1 MLPKEE
7 YISLLAN
14 LFQRGL
20 CLDMIDID
28 GKQDSPDISD
38 EERINFKAADEALSR
53 VDLDELFDNA
63 EILEIPDKYPEFYE
77 YLRELQLERQ
87 EDGHGERT
95 IEDVSADEE
104 AEEGEEEPG
113 PEEPHGLSTKDQVL
127 KNIVGGEHTG
137 NQRDSEKYRKGDE
150 MRARLDEE
158 RREALSRA
166 AEQERYDNEHRMP
179 LESKLED
186 ERGEAIARA
195 EEQQRQREAL
205 RHKELAERP
214 ETTVNITSI
223 HDKSKN
229 ADGVTNVVKG
239 NIPDESTKHN
249 ESKTQYY
256 EPDTFN
262 EEREI
267 HARQESAHESNT
279 SILTSHE
286 GLNPR
291 SASGYEREARTINK
305 PSDLYQQMQTKDND
319 TLSDAQDRSHK
330 YDKRD
335 ERPEPEKKDNNRS
348 ATNEYSSRITND
360 YAEKDS
366 HITEEINRTGPQVFE
381 PKRENV
387 EQISG
392 HEELNTKSAQD
403 VSHVVKGDTYSDFF
417 EQDRPE
423 VRDERNRADVHNESK
438 YQSSRG
444 SREGSVGAGVLD
456 QKKAEGTAQY
466 HSEAGSEAA
475 VDNTRRTES
484 ENKYISDSYEKSGQ
498 RDTGETYKRHQ
509 YDEGYGGTDK
519 ENRLYEAENSH
530 TNRNTERVGPNQGN
544 EYNEGFI
551 YKKDADINKHAES
564 DGSIAG
570 KRREH
575 DTEDYRSTQGFN
587 KPNSSEPYKA
597 SSIPQHEKESVYD
610 GNAISNPD
618 SGNAANGT
626 AQYKREASESKKYIN
641 DSYEQAGQ
649 RESADIQSHKDTGE
663 DTYASFKPKTY
674 DATKNEDQSS
684 SFVARNERRTYD
696 ATANSTD
703 SIARKENG
711 DSHSVLNSGADKRP
725 SAEPASENAKRYV
738 GSSYEMAG
746 QREAESKDRGYENL
760 ERQGLADKHTGSV
773 QPPFS
778 DGIGEVEKK
787 YEKSSTR
794 ENSASEV
801 TSRRQSA
808 VDDLSKSERFQ
819 ADNIV
824 RRPISQMPASHTAS
838 NQYPGLDRDSH
849 QPSEAK
855 TMTHDQRQDV
865 GNHRDEKHGVSAIEE
880 VLRNR
885 AANQE
890 NQDANRPSGGANERK
905 QTYSR
910 DSYESSGQA
919 PVDEKRKE
927 PYGPG
932 ETYSYVGR
940 KDGQADRKVAGNRV
954 LKSDKTD
961 VVYPQKR
968 DSSVASESKKSS
980 RSPSYA
986 SFPGN
991 KEHRFE
997 SSPSPQRL
1005 TEDEIETQSVKK
1017 TIHSPYTPGNLQ
1029 IDGQRKGDRSFSP
1042 NDSNQQK
1049 DTGNYQ
1055 NGKNGANAVE
1065 EVLRSRAANQ
1075 ENQDADRPSG
1085 GANERKQAYS
1095 RDSYESS
1102 GQAPVDEK
1110 RKEPYGPGET
1120 YSYVGRKDG
1129 QADRKV
1135 AENRVLKSDKTD
1147 VVYPQKR
1154 SSSVASESKN
1164 GLQSIKKKDET
1175 KVIEIPVPSGSGQ
1188 THTVRGAVAGAAAV
1202 TAVAAAL
1209 AAREAAKAT
1218 SDAAKTATDKA
1229 EGMVMLKDTSIMSAS
1244 ELAAYASAVN
1254 SAQAATQISGKQ
1266 IADSYVL
1273 AGQADAETIKMN
1285 VEQALANAR
1294 EIAAGTRSGL
1304 NVPGA
1309 ISGPVG
1315 PASSG
1320 ATQNFNITRPSIH
1333 TLGIPGVV
1341 KNSNFT
1347 DVGMFVLKEGN
1358 QVTISRNGKSKRYTV
1373 RSDGTIR
1380 IDGIVLN
1387 VYSVDKDRAFV
1398 GWKNAAVY
1406 GGKIY
1411 TATGTV
1417 LDIST
1422 DGSIGTTKTLAGLEF
1437 HIKRDV
1443 KVNAKQMTMA
1453 MTIAPALNQPITDA
1467 DFVKVGDKF
1476 ISNKVTE
1483 SYSGLLYQKALSKGK
1498 VSQLIFKQKMAMH
1511 SVFRAQL
1518 LAGAA
1523 ANMKSIDL
1531 KLDLNTLV
1539 ANYDKILTSIS
1550 GNSKQFYQ
1558 MNVFLETRYLSD
1570 IERQYLFDA
1579 KAKLK
1584 HLGLTENTD
1593 TLKELLAGGG
1603 LSPEAASAI
1612 TDYLNVYEN
1621 TREKIIRKGVL
1632 GDQSIG
1638 DFKVERAFYAAAL
1651 PYVLQARGL
1660 PSDKKALKKLLKAG
1674 TTSKETKELI
1684 RNVFKLQRRMFLL
1697 NLTETTLTA
1706 YAKGAVKA
1714 VKNGYRKIKSLA
1726 NRYMGDDY
1734 TMRGL
1739 LMMESIIVGS
1749 AMKAYR
1755 TSRKI
1760 KWMRENAGRLLNSS
1774 IRLGKSIGNAAVAG
1788 YRGAKAGIHAV
1799 HMGGRAAR
1807 KGFQYLRKNG
1817 LKKTLKKGVKKL
1829 RMKGTKVVRKG
1840 VLKVAKVAQKAAIK
1854 AIQAAIKLIQTLI
1867 SALVAALGPIII
1879 ALIIVL
1885 AIILCIISYVK
1896 NAGNEVYYDAGDE
1909 DTTEVLQEM
1918 VDVLTL
1924 CHNSFRSEL
1933 SNHFGGTSIT
1943 GSASGTDGSTMNA
1956 PQLQKGDSSK
1966 VQGLYDVTEG
1976 TWWNYE
1982 FTYQYIHGNW
1992 ASGTRQQA
2000 LDNKVTV
2007 EGNGNYAVVDQNG
2020 TKMYM
2025 AAFGSYWGKVGDV
2038 LKVEFNKEFTI
2049 GSQPASN
2056 TMYIIIADEKAWK
2069 DTGYPAEQEGI
2080 YGHHLGSHRDF
2091 AEFIGY
2097 GSKPAGLNGNGLI
2110 PTTATNMGSILDGT
2124 FDSSTIGTGAA
2135 ASSVSV
2141 NADILYRQ
2149 EIDQD
2154 VYRDILNRD
2163 KNIYYTFP
2171 EEQKVPDGITP
2182 TPTPEGYVKAEAK
2195 GEMYGFYNNNQELI
2209 SMAMAMFDFEAS
2221 SSTSTKSTIISK
2233 KDASGFDEAK
2243 TNDTYQKGMTDKEV
2257 DDKWKLI
2264 EYLNEKGLD
2273 LTNYKAGGYDDLRYS
2288 ALIGLFNASHI
2299 ITGTA
2304 VKQYH
2309 AGPDGTIN
2317 PVYNDDG
2324 RIVGQNN
2331 TDGMSYQVPVM
2342 ETKTRQVRNEHGDIQ
2357 IEYYTGYKTDS
2368 DGNIV
2373 YETKY
2378 APCPGH
2384 IKYSGAVI
2392 TLHFDS
2398 LLNLDDWWEKNIYGV
2413 DDFDK
2418 ENPNYESSDAS
2429 ADTYRAKE
2437 NTLKRTIQYIK
2448 KPDYYKSLSGTC
2460 SEGENSTTDSFNPGT
2475 WDGDQAKVAKEVYE
2489 FLTTK
2494 MSRKLTSEQ
2503 AMGVLVNIYREC
2515 SFNYTEEETGGTG
2528 YGLTQ
2533 WSFGRRT
2540 KLVQWCNANGYQYNT
2555 LEGQLKR
2562 LECEFT
2568 EDTSDWSPSGVEGF
2582 YACTT
2587 AREAG
2592 EFFITNYER
2601 PGAQYKAQRLAEMD
2615 SDIATIQ
2622 AMLQS

>member
-87 EDGHGERT
+87 EDGHGERA

-104 AEEGEEEPG
+104 VEEGEEEPG

-158 RREALSRA
+158 RREALARA
-166 AEQERYDNEHRMP
+166 AEQERYDGEHRMP
-179 LESKLED
+179 LESRFED
-186 ERGEAIARA
+186 ERREAIARA

-205 RHKELAERP
+205 RQKSLAKESEKA
-214 ETTVNITSI
+214 VNITNM
-223 HDKSKN
+223 HDKNKS

-239 NIPDESTKHN
+239 GIPDESTKHN
-249 ESKTQYY
+249 E
-256 EPDTFN
+256 N
-262 EEREI
+262 E
-267 HARQESAHESNT
+267 
-279 SILTSHE
+279 
-286 GLNPR
+286 NPR
-291 SASGYEREARTINK
+291 SESGYEREARTVNK
-305 PSDLYQQMQTKDND
+305 PYDLYQQIQTKDND
-319 TLSDAQDRSHK
+319 TLSDAQGRSRK
-330 YDKRD
+330 NDKRD
-335 ERPEPEKKDNNRS
+335 ERPEPEKKDDIRS

-360 YAEKDS
+360 HVEKGS
-366 HITEEINRTGPQVFE
+366 HITEDINRTGSQVFE

-392 HEELNTKSAQD
+392 HEELNAKSAQD
-403 VSHVVKGDTYSDFF
+403 VSHIVKGDTYTDFF
-417 EQDRPE
+417 GQDRPE
-423 VRDERNRADVHNESK
+423 VRDERNRADVHSESK
-438 YQSSRG
+438 HQSSRG
-444 SREGSVGAGVLD
+444 NREGSVDAGVFD
-456 QKKAEGTAQY
+456 RKSVEDTVQY

-475 VDNTRRTES
+475 VDNTRRAES
-484 ENKYISDSYEKSGQ
+484 ENKYVSDSYEGSGQ
-498 RDTGETYKRHQ
+498 RDVGETYKRHQ
-509 YDEGYGGTDK
+509 YDGGYGDADK
-519 ENRLYEAENSH
+519 ENHLYEAENSH
-530 TNRNTERVGPNQGN
+530 TNRNTEMVEPNHSK
-544 EYNEGFI
+544 EYSENFGR
-551 YKKDADINKHAES
+551 KKDADVDKYAES
-564 DGSIAG
+564 DDSIVG
-570 KRREH
+570 KRGEH
-575 DTEDYRSTQGFN
+575 GAGDYRNAQVVN
-587 KPNSSEPYKA
+587 KPNDSELYKA
-597 SSIPQHEKESVYD
+597 NSIPRHEKESVYD
-610 GNAISNPD
+610 VSTSSNP
-618 SGNAANGT
+618 G
-626 AQYKREASESKKYIN
+626 SESSEKGATQYGRETVENKKYIN
-641 DSYEQAGQ
+641 DSYGQAGQ
-649 RESADIQSHKDTGE
+649 REFIDNQSYK
-663 DTYASFKPKTY
+663 DTYASFKPKAYDAAKKENPSSPSVAQNERKIY
-674 DATKNEDQSS
+674 DATSN
-684 SFVARNERRTYD
+684 N
-696 ATANSTD
+696 TD
-703 SIARKENG
+703 GIARKENV
-711 DSHSVLNSGADKRP
+711 DSRSGLSSGTDKCPSVEPVSG
-725 SAEPASENAKRYV
+725 NARKYM

-746 QREAESKDRGYENL
+746 QREAERKDRSYENL
-760 ERQGLADKHTGSV
+760 ERQGLVDKPTGSV

-778 DGIGEVEKK
+778 DGIREVEKK

-794 ENSASEV
+794 EISTSEV
-801 TSRRQSA
+801 ISRRQPT
-808 VDDLSKSERFQ
+808 VDDLTKSERFQ

-824 RRPISQMPASHTAS
+824 RRPISQIPASHTAS

-865 GNHRDEKHGVSAIEE
+865 GNHRDEKPGASVVEE

-890 NQDANRPSGGANERK
+890 NQDANRPSGGINEQK

-927 PYGPG
+927 PYG
-932 ETYSYVGR
+932 
-940 KDGQADRKVAGNRV
+940 Q
-954 LKSDKTD
+954 
-961 VVYPQKR
+961 
-968 DSSVASESKKSS
+968 
-980 RSPSYA
+980 
-986 SFPGN
+986 
-991 KEHRFE
+991 
-997 SSPSPQRL
+997 
-1005 TEDEIETQSVKK
+1005 
-1017 TIHSPYTPGNLQ
+1017 
-1029 IDGQRKGDRSFSP
+1029 
-1042 NDSNQQK
+1042 
-1049 DTGNYQ
+1049 
-1055 NGKNGANAVE
+1055 
-1065 EVLRSRAANQ
+1065 
-1075 ENQDADRPSG
+1075 
-1085 GANERKQAYS
+1085 
-1095 RDSYESS
+1095 
-1102 GQAPVDEK
+1102 
-1110 RKEPYGPGET
+1110 GET

-1147 VVYPQKR
+1147 VVYPQKRGSSVESESKKISRSPSYASFSGNKEHRFESSPSPQRLTGDEIETQSVKEAPHFPYTPGNLQIDGQRKVGRNFSPNDNNQQKDTDNYQNGKSGANAVEEVLRNRAANQENQDANRPSGGINEQKQTYSRDSYESSGQAPVDEKRKEPYGQGETYSYVGRKDGQTDRKVAENRVLRSDKTNVVYPQKR

-1209 AAREAAKAT
+1209 AAREAAKSI

-1244 ELAAYASAVN
+1244 ELAAYASAVS
-1254 SAQAATQISGKQ
+1254 SAQSATQISGKQ
-1266 IADSYVL
+1266 IAYSYAL

-1304 NVPGA
+1304 NVPGV

-1315 PASSG
+1315 PTSSG

-1483 SYSGLLYQKALSKGK
+1483 SYSGLLYQKALNKGK

-1558 MNVFLETRYLSD
+1558 TNVFLETRYLSD

-1799 HMGGRAAR
+1799 HMSGRAAR

-1924 CHNSFRSEL
+1924 CHSSFRSEL
-1933 SNHFGGTSIT
+1933 SNHFGGTSST

-2080 YGHHLGSHRDF
+2080 YGHHLGGHRDF

-2097 GSKPAGLNGNGLI
+2097 GSKPAGLNGSGLI

-2182 TPTPEGYVKAEAK
+2182 TPTPEGYVKADAK
-2195 GEMYGFYNNNQELI
+2195 GEVYGFYNNNQELI
-2209 SMAMAMFDFEAS
+2209 SMVMAMFDFEAS

-2342 ETKTRQVRNEHGDIQ
+2342 ETKTRQVKNEHGDIQ
-2357 IEYYTGYKTDS
+2357 IVYYTGYKTDS

-2384 IKYSGAVI
+2384 TKYSGAVI

-2601 PGAQYKAQRLAEMD
+2601 PDAQCKAQRLAEMD

>member
-104 AEEGEEEPG
+104 VEEGEEEPG

-205 RHKELAERP
+205 RQKELAERP
-214 ETTVNITSI
+214 GTTVNITSI
-223 HDKSKN
+223 HDKSKS
-229 ADGVTNVVKG
+229 ADNVTNVVKG
-239 NIPDESTKHN
+239 NIPDKSTKHN

-267 HARQESAHESNT
+267 HDRQESAHESNT

-366 HITEEINRTGPQVFE
+366 HITEDINRTGPQVFE

-403 VSHVVKGDTYSDFF
+403 VSHVVKEDTYSDFF

-444 SREGSVGAGVLD
+444 SREGSVGAGILD
-456 QKKAEGTAQY
+456 RKKAEDTAQY

-509 YDEGYGGTDK
+509 YDGGYGGTDK
-519 ENRLYEAENSH
+519 KNRLYEAENNH
-530 TNRNTERVGPNQGN
+530 TNRNTERVGSNQDS

-551 YKKDADINKHAES
+551 YKKDAGINKHTES
-564 DGSIAG
+564 DGSIAE

-575 DTEDYRSTQGFN
+575 DTEGYRNTQGFD

-626 AQYKREASESKKYIN
+626 AQYKRETSESKKYIN

-649 RESADIQSHKDTGE
+649 REPADIQSHKDTGE
-663 DTYASFKPKTY
+663 DTYASFKPKVY

-684 SFVARNERRTYD
+684 PFVARNERRTYD
-696 ATANSTD
+696 ATVNSTD

-746 QREAESKDRGYENL
+746 QREAERKDRGYENL
-760 ERQGLADKHTGSV
+760 ERQGLADKPTGSV

-778 DGIGEVEKK
+778 DGIREVEKK

-794 ENSASEV
+794 EISASEV

-824 RRPISQMPASHTAS
+824 RRPTSQMPDSHTAS
-838 NQYPGLDRDSH
+838 NQYPELDGDSH

-855 TMTHDQRQDV
+855 AMVYDRQQDV
-865 GNHRDEKHGVSAIEE
+865 GNHRDEKPGASVVEE

-890 NQDANRPSGGANERK
+890 NQDADRPSGGTNERK

-927 PYGPG
+927 PYG
-932 ETYSYVGR
+932 
-940 KDGQADRKVAGNRV
+940 Q
-954 LKSDKTD
+954 
-961 VVYPQKR
+961 
-968 DSSVASESKKSS
+968 
-980 RSPSYA
+980 
-986 SFPGN
+986 
-991 KEHRFE
+991 
-997 SSPSPQRL
+997 
-1005 TEDEIETQSVKK
+1005 
-1017 TIHSPYTPGNLQ
+1017 
-1029 IDGQRKGDRSFSP
+1029 
-1042 NDSNQQK
+1042 
-1049 DTGNYQ
+1049 
-1055 NGKNGANAVE
+1055 
-1065 EVLRSRAANQ
+1065 
-1075 ENQDADRPSG
+1075 
-1085 GANERKQAYS
+1085 
-1095 RDSYESS
+1095 
-1102 GQAPVDEK
+1102 
-1110 RKEPYGPGET
+1110 GET

-1175 KVIEIPVPSGSGQ
+1175 KVIEIPVPSGLGQ

-1209 AAREAAKAT
+1209 AAREAAKSI

-1254 SAQAATQISGKQ
+1254 SAQAATQISGIQ
-1266 IADSYVL
+1266 IADSYAL

-1320 ATQNFNITRPSIH
+1320 TTQNFNITRQSIH

-1417 LDIST
+1417 LDISM

-1483 SYSGLLYQKALSKGK
+1483 SYSGLLYQKALNKGK

-1550 GNSKQFYQ
+1550 GNSRQFYQ

-1885 AIILCIISYVK
+1885 AIIICIISYVK

-1933 SNHFGGTSIT
+1933 SNHFGGTSST

-2038 LKVEFNKEFTI
+2038 LKVEFNNEFTI

-2182 TPTPEGYVKAEAK
+2182 TPTPEGYVKADAK
-2195 GEMYGFYNNNQELI
+2195 GEVYGFYNNNQELI
-2209 SMAMAMFDFEAS
+2209 SMVMAMFDFEAS

-2384 IKYSGAVI
+2384 TKYSGAVI

-2515 SFNYTEEETGGTG
+2515 SFNYTEEEIGGTG

-2601 PGAQYKAQRLAEMD
+2601 PDAQCKAQRLAEMD

>member
-7 YISLLAN
+7 YVSLLAN

-38 EERINFKAADEALSR
+38 EERISFKAADEALSR

-104 AEEGEEEPG
+104 VEEGEEEPG

-166 AEQERYDNEHRMP
+166 AEQERYDNEHRMT

-205 RHKELAERP
+205 RQKELAERP

-223 HDKSKN
+223 HDKSKS

-249 ESKTQYY
+249 EGKTQYY

-262 EEREI
+262 EERGI
-267 HARQESAHESNT
+267 HDRQESAHESNT

-305 PSDLYQQMQTKDND
+305 SSDLYQQMQAKDND

-330 YDKRD
+330 NDKRD

-366 HITEEINRTGPQVFE
+366 HITEDINRTGPQVFE

-387 EQISG
+387 EQISR

-417 EQDRPE
+417 GQDRPE
-423 VRDERNRADVHNESK
+423 VRDERSRADVHNESK

-456 QKKAEGTAQY
+456 RKKAEDTAQY
-466 HSEAGSEAA
+466 HSEAGSEAV
-475 VDNTRRTES
+475 VDNTRRNES

-509 YDEGYGGTDK
+509 YDGGYGDTDK

-530 TNRNTERVGPNQGN
+530 TNRNTERVGPNQGS

-575 DTEDYRSTQGFN
+575 DAEDYRSTQGFN
-587 KPNSSEPYKA
+587 KPNSSEQYKA

-663 DTYASFKPKTY
+663 DTYASFKPKAY

-684 SFVARNERRTYD
+684 PFVARNERRTYD

-746 QREAESKDRGYENL
+746 QREAERKDRGYENL
-760 ERQGLADKHTGSV
+760 ERQGLADKLTGSV
-773 QPPFS
+773 QPLFS
-778 DGIGEVEKK
+778 DGIREVEKK
-787 YEKSSTR
+787 YENSSTR
-794 ENSASEV
+794 EISASEA

-819 ADNIV
+819 ADTIV
-824 RRPISQMPASHTAS
+824 RRPISQMPDSHTAS
-838 NQYPGLDRDSH
+838 NQYPGLDGDRH

-865 GNHRDEKHGVSAIEE
+865 GNHRDEKPGASAIEE

-890 NQDANRPSGGANERK
+890 NQDENRPSGGTNERK

-927 PYGPG
+927 PYG
-932 ETYSYVGR
+932 
-940 KDGQADRKVAGNRV
+940 Q
-954 LKSDKTD
+954 
-961 VVYPQKR
+961 
-968 DSSVASESKKSS
+968 
-980 RSPSYA
+980 
-986 SFPGN
+986 
-991 KEHRFE
+991 
-997 SSPSPQRL
+997 
-1005 TEDEIETQSVKK
+1005 
-1017 TIHSPYTPGNLQ
+1017 
-1029 IDGQRKGDRSFSP
+1029 
-1042 NDSNQQK
+1042 
-1049 DTGNYQ
+1049 
-1055 NGKNGANAVE
+1055 
-1065 EVLRSRAANQ
+1065 
-1075 ENQDADRPSG
+1075 
-1085 GANERKQAYS
+1085 
-1095 RDSYESS
+1095 
-1102 GQAPVDEK
+1102 
-1110 RKEPYGPGET
+1110 GET

-1154 SSSVASESKN
+1154 GSSVASESKN

-1209 AAREAAKAT
+1209 AAREAAKSI

-1229 EGMVMLKDTSIMSAS
+1229 EGMVMLKDASIMSAS

-1266 IADSYVL
+1266 IADSYAL

-1333 TLGIPGVV
+1333 TLGVPGAV

-1380 IDGIVLN
+1380 IDGIVLD

-1483 SYSGLLYQKALSKGK
+1483 SYSGLLYQKALNKGK

-1933 SNHFGGTSIT
+1933 SNHFGGTSST

-2038 LKVEFNKEFTI
+2038 LKVEFNNEFTI

-2124 FDSSTIGTGAA
+2124 FDSSTIGTGSA

-2182 TPTPEGYVKAEAK
+2182 TPTPEGYVKADAK
-2195 GEMYGFYNNNQELI
+2195 GEVYGFYNNNQELI
-2209 SMAMAMFDFEAS
+2209 SMVMAMFDFEAS

-2384 IKYSGAVI
+2384 TKYSGAVI

-2429 ADTYRAKE
+2429 ASC
-2437 NTLKRTIQYIK
+2437 KRTEEGWPYRSRGYCRYL
-2448 KPDYYKSLSGTC
+2448 PD
-2460 SEGENSTTDSFNPGT
+2460 
-2475 WDGDQAKVAKEVYE
+2475 Q
-2489 FLTTK
+2489 
-2494 MSRKLTSEQ
+2494 
-2503 AMGVLVNIYREC
+2503 
-2515 SFNYTEEETGGTG
+2515 
-2528 YGLTQ
+2528 
-2533 WSFGRRT
+2533 
-2540 KLVQWCNANGYQYNT
+2540 
-2555 LEGQLKR
+2555 
-2562 LECEFT
+2562 
-2568 EDTSDWSPSGVEGF
+2568 
-2582 YACTT
+2582 
-2587 AREAG
+2587 
-2592 EFFITNYER
+2592 
-2601 PGAQYKAQRLAEMD
+2601 
-2615 SDIATIQ
+2615 
-2622 AMLQS
+2622 

>member
-104 AEEGEEEPG
+104 VEEGEEEPG
-113 PEEPHGLSTKDQVL
+113 PEEPHELSTKDQVL

-205 RHKELAERP
+205 RQKELAERP
-214 ETTVNITSI
+214 GTTVNITSI
-223 HDKSKN
+223 HDKSKS
-229 ADGVTNVVKG
+229 ADNVTNVVKG
-239 NIPDESTKHN
+239 NIPDKSTKHN

-267 HARQESAHESNT
+267 HDRQESAHESNT

-305 PSDLYQQMQTKDND
+305 SSDLYQQMQAKDDD

-366 HITEEINRTGPQVFE
+366 HITEDINRTGPQVFE

-403 VSHVVKGDTYSDFF
+403 VSHVVKEDTYSDFF

-444 SREGSVGAGVLD
+444 SREGSVGAGILD
-456 QKKAEGTAQY
+456 RKKAEDTAQY

-509 YDEGYGGTDK
+509 YDGGYGGTDK
-519 ENRLYEAENSH
+519 KNRLYEAENNH
-530 TNRNTERVGPNQGN
+530 TNRNTERVGSNQDS

-551 YKKDADINKHAES
+551 YKKDAGINKHTES
-564 DGSIAG
+564 DGSIVK
-570 KRREH
+570 KRREY
-575 DTEDYRSTQGFN
+575 DTEGYRSTQGFD

-618 SGNAANGT
+618 SGNASNGT

-663 DTYASFKPKTY
+663 DTYASFKPKAY

-684 SFVARNERRTYD
+684 TFVARNERRAYD

-711 DSHSVLNSGADKRP
+711 DSHSVLNFGADKRP

-738 GSSYEMAG
+738 SSSYEMAG
-746 QREAESKDRGYENL
+746 QREAEHKDRGYENL

-794 ENSASEV
+794 EHSASEV

-838 NQYPGLDRDSH
+838 NQYPGLDGDSH

-865 GNHRDEKHGVSAIEE
+865 GNHRDEKPGASAIEE

-890 NQDANRPSGGANERK
+890 NQDADRASGGINERK
-905 QTYSR
+905 QT
-910 DSYESSGQA
+910 
-919 PVDEKRKE
+919 
-927 PYGPG
+927 
-932 ETYSYVGR
+932 
-940 KDGQADRKVAGNRV
+940 
-954 LKSDKTD
+954 
-961 VVYPQKR
+961 
-968 DSSVASESKKSS
+968 
-980 RSPSYA
+980 
-986 SFPGN
+986 
-991 KEHRFE
+991 
-997 SSPSPQRL
+997 
-1005 TEDEIETQSVKK
+1005 
-1017 TIHSPYTPGNLQ
+1017 
-1029 IDGQRKGDRSFSP
+1029 
-1042 NDSNQQK
+1042 
-1049 DTGNYQ
+1049 
-1055 NGKNGANAVE
+1055 
-1065 EVLRSRAANQ
+1065 
-1075 ENQDADRPSG
+1075 
-1085 GANERKQAYS
+1085 YS

-1266 IADSYVL
+1266 IADSYAL
-1273 AGQADAETIKMN
+1273 AGQADAETIKIN

-1320 ATQNFNITRPSIH
+1320 TTQNFNITRPSIH

-1483 SYSGLLYQKALSKGK
+1483 SYSGLLYQKALNKGK

-1518 LAGAA
+1518 LADAA

-1550 GNSKQFYQ
+1550 GNSRQFYQ

-1933 SNHFGGTSIT
+1933 SNHFGGTSST

-2038 LKVEFNKEFTI
+2038 LKVEFNNEFTI

-2124 FDSSTIGTGAA
+2124 FDSSTIGTGSA

-2182 TPTPEGYVKAEAK
+2182 TPTPEGYVKADAK
-2195 GEMYGFYNNNQELI
+2195 GEVYGFYNNNQELI
-2209 SMAMAMFDFEAS
+2209 SMVMAMFDFEAS

-2384 IKYSGAVI
+2384 TKYSGAVI

-2568 EDTSDWSPSGVEGF
+2568 EDTSDWSPSGIEGF

>member
-104 AEEGEEEPG
+104 VEEGEEEPG

-205 RHKELAERP
+205 RQKELAERP
-214 ETTVNITSI
+214 GTTVNITSI
-223 HDKSKN
+223 HDKSKS
-229 ADGVTNVVKG
+229 ADNVTNVVKG
-239 NIPDESTKHN
+239 NIPDKSTKHN

-267 HARQESAHESNT
+267 HDRQESAHESNT

-305 PSDLYQQMQTKDND
+305 SSDLYQQMQAKDDD

-366 HITEEINRTGPQVFE
+366 HITEDINRTGPQVFE

-403 VSHVVKGDTYSDFF
+403 VSHVVKEDTYSDFF

-444 SREGSVGAGVLD
+444 SREGSVGAGILD
-456 QKKAEGTAQY
+456 RKKAEDTAQY

-509 YDEGYGGTDK
+509 YDGGYGGTDK
-519 ENRLYEAENSH
+519 KNRLYEAENNH
-530 TNRNTERVGPNQGN
+530 TNRNTERVGSNQDS

-551 YKKDADINKHAES
+551 YKKDAGINKHTES
-564 DGSIAG
+564 DGSIVE
-570 KRREH
+570 KRREY
-575 DTEDYRSTQGFN
+575 DTEGYRSTQGFD

-618 SGNAANGT
+618 SGNASNGT

-663 DTYASFKPKTY
+663 DTYASFKPKAY

-684 SFVARNERRTYD
+684 TFVARNERRAYD

-711 DSHSVLNSGADKRP
+711 DSHSVLNFGADKRP

-738 GSSYEMAG
+738 SSSYEMAG
-746 QREAESKDRGYENL
+746 QREAEHKDRGYENL
-760 ERQGLADKHTGSV
+760 DRQGLADKHTGSV

-794 ENSASEV
+794 EHSASEV

-838 NQYPGLDRDSH
+838 NQYPGLDGDSH

-865 GNHRDEKHGVSAIEE
+865 GNHRDEKPGASAIEE

-890 NQDANRPSGGANERK
+890 NQDADRASGGINERK
-905 QTYSR
+905 QT
-910 DSYESSGQA
+910 
-919 PVDEKRKE
+919 
-927 PYGPG
+927 
-932 ETYSYVGR
+932 
-940 KDGQADRKVAGNRV
+940 
-954 LKSDKTD
+954 
-961 VVYPQKR
+961 
-968 DSSVASESKKSS
+968 
-980 RSPSYA
+980 
-986 SFPGN
+986 
-991 KEHRFE
+991 
-997 SSPSPQRL
+997 
-1005 TEDEIETQSVKK
+1005 
-1017 TIHSPYTPGNLQ
+1017 
-1029 IDGQRKGDRSFSP
+1029 
-1042 NDSNQQK
+1042 
-1049 DTGNYQ
+1049 
-1055 NGKNGANAVE
+1055 
-1065 EVLRSRAANQ
+1065 
-1075 ENQDADRPSG
+1075 
-1085 GANERKQAYS
+1085 YS

-1266 IADSYVL
+1266 IADSYAL
-1273 AGQADAETIKMN
+1273 AGQADAETIKIN

-1320 ATQNFNITRPSIH
+1320 TTQNFNITRPSIH

-1483 SYSGLLYQKALSKGK
+1483 SYSGLLYQKALNKGK

-1518 LAGAA
+1518 LADAA

-1550 GNSKQFYQ
+1550 GNSRQFYQ

-1933 SNHFGGTSIT
+1933 SNHFGGTSST

-2038 LKVEFNKEFTI
+2038 LKVEFNNEFTI

-2124 FDSSTIGTGAA
+2124 FDSSTIGTGSA

-2182 TPTPEGYVKAEAK
+2182 TPTPEGYVKADAK
-2195 GEMYGFYNNNQELI
+2195 GEVYGFYNNNQELI
-2209 SMAMAMFDFEAS
+2209 SMVMAMFDFEAS

-2384 IKYSGAVI
+2384 TKYSGAVI

-2398 LLNLDDWWEKNIYGV
+2398 LLNLDDWWKKNIYGV

>member
-7 YISLLAN
+7 YVSLLAN

-38 EERINFKAADEALSR
+38 EERISFKAADEALSR

-104 AEEGEEEPG
+104 VEEGEEEPE

-150 MRARLDEE
+150 MRAHLDEE

-186 ERGEAIARA
+186 ERREAIARA

-205 RHKELAERP
+205 RQKELAERP

-223 HDKSKN
+223 HDKSKS

-262 EEREI
+262 EERGI
-267 HARQESAHESNT
+267 HDRQESAHESNT

-330 YDKRD
+330 NDKRD
-335 ERPEPEKKDNNRS
+335 EKPEPEKKDNNRS
-348 ATNEYSSRITND
+348 ATNGYSSRITND

-366 HITEEINRTGPQVFE
+366 HITEDINRTGPQVFE
-381 PKRENV
+381 SKRENV

-403 VSHVVKGDTYSDFF
+403 VSHVVKGDIYSDFF
-417 EQDRPE
+417 GQDRPE

-456 QKKAEGTAQY
+456 RKKAEDTAQY

-475 VDNTRRTES
+475 VDNARRTES

-509 YDEGYGGTDK
+509 YDGGYGGTDK
-519 ENRLYEAENSH
+519 ENRLYEAENNH
-530 TNRNTERVGPNQGN
+530 TNRNTERVGSNQGSK
-544 EYNEGFI
+544 YNEGFI
-551 YKKDADINKHAES
+551 YKKDAGINKHTES
-564 DGSIAG
+564 EGSIAE

-575 DTEDYRSTQGFN
+575 DTEDYRSTQGFD

-618 SGNAANGT
+618 SGNASNGT

-641 DSYEQAGQ
+641 DSYEQTGQ
-649 RESADIQSHKDTGE
+649 RESANIQSHKDTGE

-674 DATKNEDQSS
+674 DATKNEGQSS
-684 SFVARNERRTYD
+684 TFVARNERRAYD

-746 QREAESKDRGYENL
+746 QREAERKDRGYENL
-760 ERQGLADKHTGSV
+760 ERQGLVDKPTGSV

-794 ENSASEV
+794 EISASEV

-808 VDDLSKSERFQ
+808 VDDLPKGERFQ

-824 RRPISQMPASHTAS
+824 RRPTSQMPTSHIAS
-838 NQYPGLDRDSH
+838 NQYPGLDGDSH

-865 GNHRDEKHGVSAIEE
+865 RNHRDEKPGASAIEE
-880 VLRNR
+880 ALRNR

-890 NQDANRPSGGANERK
+890 NQDANRPSGGTNERK

-919 PVDEKRKE
+919 PVDEKREE

-940 KDGQADRKVAGNRV
+940 KDV
-954 LKSDKTD
+954 
-961 VVYPQKR
+961 
-968 DSSVASESKKSS
+968 
-980 RSPSYA
+980 
-986 SFPGN
+986 
-991 KEHRFE
+991 
-997 SSPSPQRL
+997 
-1005 TEDEIETQSVKK
+1005 
-1017 TIHSPYTPGNLQ
+1017 
-1029 IDGQRKGDRSFSP
+1029 
-1042 NDSNQQK
+1042 
-1049 DTGNYQ
+1049 
-1055 NGKNGANAVE
+1055 
-1065 EVLRSRAANQ
+1065 
-1075 ENQDADRPSG
+1075 
-1085 GANERKQAYS
+1085 
-1095 RDSYESS
+1095 
-1102 GQAPVDEK
+1102 
-1110 RKEPYGPGET
+1110 
-1120 YSYVGRKDG
+1120 

-1154 SSSVASESKN
+1154 DSSVASKSKN

-1202 TAVAAAL
+1202 TAVATAL
-1209 AAREAAKAT
+1209 AAREAAKSI

-1254 SAQAATQISGKQ
+1254 SAQAATQISGIQ
-1266 IADSYVL
+1266 IADSYAL
-1273 AGQADAETIKMN
+1273 AGQAEAETIKMN

-1304 NVPGA
+1304 NVPGV

-1483 SYSGLLYQKALSKGK
+1483 SYSGLLYQKALNKGK

-1558 MNVFLETRYLSD
+1558 INVFLETRYLSD

-1632 GDQSIG
+1632 GDQSVG

-1933 SNHFGGTSIT
+1933 SNHFGGTSST

-2038 LKVEFNKEFTI
+2038 LKVEFNNEFTI

-2124 FDSSTIGTGAA
+2124 FDSSTIGTGSA

-2149 EIDQD
+2149 EIDQG

-2182 TPTPEGYVKAEAK
+2182 TPTPEGYVKADAK
-2195 GEMYGFYNNNQELI
+2195 GEVYGFYNNNQELI
-2209 SMAMAMFDFEAS
+2209 SMVMAMFDFEAS

-2384 IKYSGAVI
+2384 TKYSGAVI

-2601 PGAQYKAQRLAEMD
+2601 PDAQCKAQRLAEMD

>member
-104 AEEGEEEPG
+104 VEEGEEEPG

-205 RHKELAERP
+205 RQKELAERP
-214 ETTVNITSI
+214 GTTVNITSI
-223 HDKSKN
+223 HDKSKS
-229 ADGVTNVVKG
+229 ADNVTNVVKG
-239 NIPDESTKHN
+239 NIPDKSTKHN

-267 HARQESAHESNT
+267 HDRQESAHESNT

-305 PSDLYQQMQTKDND
+305 SSDLYQQMQAKDDD

-366 HITEEINRTGPQVFE
+366 HITEDINRTGPQVFE

-403 VSHVVKGDTYSDFF
+403 VSHVVKEDTYSDFF

-444 SREGSVGAGVLD
+444 SREGSVGAGILD
-456 QKKAEGTAQY
+456 RKKAEDTAQY

-509 YDEGYGGTDK
+509 YDGGYGGTDK
-519 ENRLYEAENSH
+519 KNRLYEAENNH
-530 TNRNTERVGPNQGN
+530 TNRNTERVGSNQDS

-551 YKKDADINKHAES
+551 YKKDAGINKHTES
-564 DGSIAG
+564 DGSIVE
-570 KRREH
+570 KRREY
-575 DTEDYRSTQGFN
+575 DTEGYRSTQGFD

-618 SGNAANGT
+618 SGNASNGT

-663 DTYASFKPKTY
+663 DTYASFKPKAY

-684 SFVARNERRTYD
+684 TFVARNERRAYD

-711 DSHSVLNSGADKRP
+711 DSHSVLNFGADKRP

-738 GSSYEMAG
+738 SSSYEMAG
-746 QREAESKDRGYENL
+746 QREAEHKDRGYENL

-794 ENSASEV
+794 EHSASEV

-808 VDDLSKSERFQ
+808 VDDLPKSERFQ

-838 NQYPGLDRDSH
+838 NQYPGLDGDSH

-865 GNHRDEKHGVSAIEE
+865 GNHRDEKPGASAIEE

-890 NQDANRPSGGANERK
+890 NQDADRASGGINERK
-905 QTYSR
+905 QT
-910 DSYESSGQA
+910 
-919 PVDEKRKE
+919 
-927 PYGPG
+927 
-932 ETYSYVGR
+932 
-940 KDGQADRKVAGNRV
+940 
-954 LKSDKTD
+954 
-961 VVYPQKR
+961 
-968 DSSVASESKKSS
+968 
-980 RSPSYA
+980 
-986 SFPGN
+986 
-991 KEHRFE
+991 
-997 SSPSPQRL
+997 
-1005 TEDEIETQSVKK
+1005 
-1017 TIHSPYTPGNLQ
+1017 
-1029 IDGQRKGDRSFSP
+1029 
-1042 NDSNQQK
+1042 
-1049 DTGNYQ
+1049 
-1055 NGKNGANAVE
+1055 
-1065 EVLRSRAANQ
+1065 
-1075 ENQDADRPSG
+1075 
-1085 GANERKQAYS
+1085 YS

-1266 IADSYVL
+1266 IADSYAL
-1273 AGQADAETIKMN
+1273 AGQADAETIKIN

-1320 ATQNFNITRPSIH
+1320 TTQNFNITRPSIH

-1483 SYSGLLYQKALSKGK
+1483 SYSGLLYQKALNKGK

-1518 LAGAA
+1518 LADAA

-1550 GNSKQFYQ
+1550 GNSRQFYQ

-1933 SNHFGGTSIT
+1933 SNHFGGTSST

-2038 LKVEFNKEFTI
+2038 LKVEFNNEFTI

-2124 FDSSTIGTGAA
+2124 FDSSTIGTGSA

-2182 TPTPEGYVKAEAK
+2182 TPTPEGYVKADAK
-2195 GEMYGFYNNNQELI
+2195 GEVYGFYNNNQELI
-2209 SMAMAMFDFEAS
+2209 SMVMAMFDFEAS

-2384 IKYSGAVI
+2384 TKYSGAVI

-2398 LLNLDDWWEKNIYGV
+2398 LLNLDDWWKKNIYGV

>member
-104 AEEGEEEPG
+104 VEEGEEEPG

-205 RHKELAERP
+205 RQKELAERP
-214 ETTVNITSI
+214 GTTVNITSI
-223 HDKSKN
+223 HDKSKS
-229 ADGVTNVVKG
+229 ADNVTNVVKG
-239 NIPDESTKHN
+239 NIPDKSTKHN

-267 HARQESAHESNT
+267 HDRQESAHESNT

-305 PSDLYQQMQTKDND
+305 SSDLYQQMQAKDDD

-366 HITEEINRTGPQVFE
+366 HITEDINRTGPQVFE

-403 VSHVVKGDTYSDFF
+403 VSHVVKEDTYSDFF

-444 SREGSVGAGVLD
+444 SREGSVGAGILD
-456 QKKAEGTAQY
+456 RKKAEDTAQY

-509 YDEGYGGTDK
+509 YDGGYGGTDK
-519 ENRLYEAENSH
+519 KNRLYEAENNH
-530 TNRNTERVGPNQGN
+530 TNRNTERVGSNQDS

-551 YKKDADINKHAES
+551 YKKDAGINKHTES
-564 DGSIAG
+564 DGSIVE
-570 KRREH
+570 KRREY
-575 DTEDYRSTQGFN
+575 DTEGYRSTQGFD

-618 SGNAANGT
+618 SGNASNGT

-663 DTYASFKPKTY
+663 DTYASFKPKAY

-684 SFVARNERRTYD
+684 TFVARNERRAYD

-711 DSHSVLNSGADKRP
+711 DSHSVLNFGADKRP
-725 SAEPASENAKRYV
+725 SAEPAAENAKRYV
-738 GSSYEMAG
+738 SSSYEMAG
-746 QREAESKDRGYENL
+746 QREAEHKDRGYENL

-794 ENSASEV
+794 EHSASEV

-838 NQYPGLDRDSH
+838 NQYPGLDGDSH

-865 GNHRDEKHGVSAIEE
+865 GNHRDEKPGASAIEE

-890 NQDANRPSGGANERK
+890 NQDADRASGGINERK
-905 QTYSR
+905 QT
-910 DSYESSGQA
+910 
-919 PVDEKRKE
+919 
-927 PYGPG
+927 
-932 ETYSYVGR
+932 
-940 KDGQADRKVAGNRV
+940 
-954 LKSDKTD
+954 
-961 VVYPQKR
+961 
-968 DSSVASESKKSS
+968 
-980 RSPSYA
+980 
-986 SFPGN
+986 
-991 KEHRFE
+991 
-997 SSPSPQRL
+997 
-1005 TEDEIETQSVKK
+1005 
-1017 TIHSPYTPGNLQ
+1017 
-1029 IDGQRKGDRSFSP
+1029 
-1042 NDSNQQK
+1042 
-1049 DTGNYQ
+1049 
-1055 NGKNGANAVE
+1055 
-1065 EVLRSRAANQ
+1065 
-1075 ENQDADRPSG
+1075 
-1085 GANERKQAYS
+1085 YS

-1266 IADSYVL
+1266 IADSYAL
-1273 AGQADAETIKMN
+1273 AGQADAETIKIN

-1320 ATQNFNITRPSIH
+1320 TTQNFNITRPSIH

-1483 SYSGLLYQKALSKGK
+1483 SYSGLLYQKALNKGK

-1518 LAGAA
+1518 LADAA

-1550 GNSKQFYQ
+1550 GNSRQFYQ

-1933 SNHFGGTSIT
+1933 SNHFGGTSST

-2038 LKVEFNKEFTI
+2038 LKVEFNNEFTI

-2124 FDSSTIGTGAA
+2124 FDSSTIGTGSA

-2182 TPTPEGYVKAEAK
+2182 TPTPEGYVKADAK
-2195 GEMYGFYNNNQELI
+2195 GEVYGFYNNNQELI
-2209 SMAMAMFDFEAS
+2209 SMVMAMFDFEAS

-2384 IKYSGAVI
+2384 TKYSGAVI

-2515 SFNYTEEETGGTG
+2515 SFNYTEEEIGGTG

-2601 PGAQYKAQRLAEMD
+2601 PDAQCKAQRLAEMD

>member
-7 YISLLAN
+7 YVSLLAN

-38 EERINFKAADEALSR
+38 EERISFKAADEALSR

-104 AEEGEEEPG
+104 VEEGEEEPE

-150 MRARLDEE
+150 MRAHLDEE

-205 RHKELAERP
+205 RQKELAERP

-223 HDKSKN
+223 HDKSKS

-262 EEREI
+262 EERGI
-267 HARQESAHESNT
+267 HDRQESAHESNT

-305 PSDLYQQMQTKDND
+305 SSDLYQQMQAKDND

-330 YDKRD
+330 NDKRD

-366 HITEEINRTGPQVFE
+366 HITEDINRTGPQVFE

-444 SREGSVGAGVLD
+444 SREGSVGAGVID
-456 QKKAEGTAQY
+456 RKKAEDTAQY

-509 YDEGYGGTDK
+509 YDGGYGGTDK
-519 ENRLYEAENSH
+519 ENRLYEAENNH
-530 TNRNTERVGPNQGN
+530 TNRNTERVGSNQDS

-551 YKKDADINKHAES
+551 YKKDAGINKHTES
-564 DGSIAG
+564 EGSIAE

-575 DTEDYRSTQGFN
+575 DTEDYRSTQGFD

-610 GNAISNPD
+610 GNAISNPE
-618 SGNAANGT
+618 SGNASNGT

-663 DTYASFKPKTY
+663 DTYASFKPKAY

-684 SFVARNERRTYD
+684 TFVARNERRAYD

-711 DSHSVLNSGADKRP
+711 DSHSVLNFGADKRP

-746 QREAESKDRGYENL
+746 QREAEHKDRGYENL

-794 ENSASEV
+794 EHSASEV

-824 RRPISQMPASHTAS
+824 RRPISQMPDSHTAS
-838 NQYPGLDRDSH
+838 NQYPGLDGDSH

-865 GNHRDEKHGVSAIEE
+865 GNHRDEKPGASAIEE

-890 NQDANRPSGGANERK
+890 NQDADRPSGGTNERK

-932 ETYSYVGR
+932 ETYSYV
-940 KDGQADRKVAGNRV
+940 D
-954 LKSDKTD
+954 
-961 VVYPQKR
+961 
-968 DSSVASESKKSS
+968 
-980 RSPSYA
+980 
-986 SFPGN
+986 
-991 KEHRFE
+991 
-997 SSPSPQRL
+997 
-1005 TEDEIETQSVKK
+1005 
-1017 TIHSPYTPGNLQ
+1017 
-1029 IDGQRKGDRSFSP
+1029 
-1042 NDSNQQK
+1042 
-1049 DTGNYQ
+1049 
-1055 NGKNGANAVE
+1055 
-1065 EVLRSRAANQ
+1065 
-1075 ENQDADRPSG
+1075 
-1085 GANERKQAYS
+1085 
-1095 RDSYESS
+1095 
-1102 GQAPVDEK
+1102 
-1110 RKEPYGPGET
+1110 
-1120 YSYVGRKDG
+1120 RKDG

-1154 SSSVASESKN
+1154 DSSVASESKN

-1175 KVIEIPVPSGSGQ
+1175 KVIEITVPSGSGQ
-1188 THTVRGAVAGAAAV
+1188 THTVRGTVSGAAAV

-1209 AAREAAKAT
+1209 AAREAAKSI

-1266 IADSYVL
+1266 IADSYAL
-1273 AGQADAETIKMN
+1273 AGQADAETIKIN

-1304 NVPGA
+1304 NVPGVT
-1309 ISGPVG
+1309 SVPVG
-1315 PASSG
+1315 PTSSG
-1320 ATQNFNITRPSIH
+1320 TTQNFNITRPSIH

-1483 SYSGLLYQKALSKGK
+1483 SYSGLLYQKALNKGK

-1933 SNHFGGTSIT
+1933 SNHFGGTSST

-2038 LKVEFNKEFTI
+2038 LKVEFNNEFTI

-2182 TPTPEGYVKAEAK
+2182 TPTPEGYVKADAK
-2195 GEMYGFYNNNQELI
+2195 GEVYGFYNNNQELI
-2209 SMAMAMFDFEAS
+2209 SMVMAMFDFEAS

-2384 IKYSGAVI
+2384 TKYSGAVI

-2568 EDTSDWSPSGVEGF
+2568 EDTSDWSPSGIEGF

>member
-38 EERINFKAADEALSR
+38 EERISFKAADEALSR

-104 AEEGEEEPG
+104 VEEGEEEPG
-113 PEEPHGLSTKDQVL
+113 PEEPQGLSTKDRVL
-127 KNIVGGEHTG
+127 KNIVDGEHTG

-166 AEQERYDNEHRMP
+166 AEQERYDNEHRMS

-205 RHKELAERP
+205 RQKELAERP

-223 HDKSKN
+223 HDKSKS

-267 HARQESAHESNT
+267 HDRQESAHESNT

-366 HITEEINRTGPQVFE
+366 HITEDINRTGPQVFE

-423 VRDERNRADVHNESK
+423 VRDERNRADVHNESRC
-438 YQSSRG
+438 QSSRG
-444 SREGSVGAGVLD
+444 IREGSVGAGILD
-456 QKKAEGTAQY
+456 RKKAEDTAQY

-530 TNRNTERVGPNQGN
+530 TNRNTERVGPNQGS

-551 YKKDADINKHAES
+551 YKKDAGINKHTES
-564 DGSIAG
+564 EGSIVE

-575 DTEDYRSTQGFN
+575 DTEDYRSTQGFD

-618 SGNAANGT
+618 SGNASNGT

-649 RESADIQSHKDTGE
+649 RESADIQSHKGTGE

-674 DATKNEDQSS
+674 DSVNLRSPSPDVDGVSSSTYTSGDLQTDGQPKVNRGFPSIDDATKNEDQSS

-746 QREAESKDRGYENL
+746 QKEAERKDRGYENL
-760 ERQGLADKHTGSV
+760 ERQGLVDKPTGSV

-794 ENSASEV
+794 EISASEV

-824 RRPISQMPASHTAS
+824 RRPISQMPDSHTAS
-838 NQYPGLDRDSH
+838 NQYPGLDGDSH

-855 TMTHDQRQDV
+855 AMVYDRQQDV
-865 GNHRDEKHGVSAIEE
+865 GNHRDEKPGASVVEE

-890 NQDANRPSGGANERK
+890 NQDADRPSGGITERK

-927 PYGPG
+927 PYG
-932 ETYSYVGR
+932 
-940 KDGQADRKVAGNRV
+940 Q
-954 LKSDKTD
+954 
-961 VVYPQKR
+961 
-968 DSSVASESKKSS
+968 
-980 RSPSYA
+980 
-986 SFPGN
+986 
-991 KEHRFE
+991 
-997 SSPSPQRL
+997 
-1005 TEDEIETQSVKK
+1005 
-1017 TIHSPYTPGNLQ
+1017 
-1029 IDGQRKGDRSFSP
+1029 
-1042 NDSNQQK
+1042 
-1049 DTGNYQ
+1049 
-1055 NGKNGANAVE
+1055 
-1065 EVLRSRAANQ
+1065 
-1075 ENQDADRPSG
+1075 
-1085 GANERKQAYS
+1085 
-1095 RDSYESS
+1095 
-1102 GQAPVDEK
+1102 
-1110 RKEPYGPGET
+1110 GET

-1266 IADSYVL
+1266 IADSYAL

-1443 KVNAKQMTMA
+1443 KVNARQMTMA

-1483 SYSGLLYQKALSKGK
+1483 SYSGLLYQKALNKGK

-1632 GDQSIG
+1632 GDQSVG

-1933 SNHFGGTSIT
+1933 SNHFGGTSST

-2038 LKVEFNKEFTI
+2038 LKVEFNNEFTI

-2182 TPTPEGYVKAEAK
+2182 TPTPEGYVKADAK
-2195 GEMYGFYNNNQELI
+2195 GEVYGFYNNNQELI
-2209 SMAMAMFDFEAS
+2209 SMVMAMFDFEAS

-2384 IKYSGAVI
+2384 TKYSGAVI

>member
-53 VDLDELFDNA
+53 VDLDKLFDNA

-104 AEEGEEEPG
+104 VEEGEEEPG
-113 PEEPHGLSTKDQVL
+113 PEEPHELSTKDQVL

-205 RHKELAERP
+205 RQKELAERP

-223 HDKSKN
+223 HDKSKS

-262 EEREI
+262 EERGI
-267 HARQESAHESNT
+267 HDRQESAHESNT

-305 PSDLYQQMQTKDND
+305 SSDLYRQMQAKDND

-330 YDKRD
+330 NDKRD

-366 HITEEINRTGPQVFE
+366 HITEDINRTGPQVFE

-417 EQDRPE
+417 GQDRPE
-423 VRDERNRADVHNESK
+423 VRDERNRADVHNESR

-444 SREGSVGAGVLD
+444 SREDSVGAGVLD
-456 QKKAEGTAQY
+456 RKKAEDTSQY

-509 YDEGYGGTDK
+509 YDGGYGGTDK
-519 ENRLYEAENSH
+519 ENRLYEAENNH
-530 TNRNTERVGPNQGN
+530 TNRNTERVGPNQGS

-551 YKKDADINKHAES
+551 YKKDAGINKHAES
-564 DGSIAG
+564 DGSIVE

-575 DTEDYRSTQGFN
+575 DTEGYRSTQGFD

-618 SGNAANGT
+618 SGNASNGT

-663 DTYASFKPKTY
+663 DTYASFKPKAY

-684 SFVARNERRTYD
+684 TFVARNERRAYD

-711 DSHSVLNSGADKRP
+711 DSHSVLNFGADKRP

-738 GSSYEMAG
+738 SSSYEMAG
-746 QREAESKDRGYENL
+746 QREAEHKDRGYENL

-794 ENSASEV
+794 EHSASEV

-838 NQYPGLDRDSH
+838 NQYPGLDGDSH

-865 GNHRDEKHGVSAIEE
+865 GNHRDEKPGASAIEE

-890 NQDANRPSGGANERK
+890 NQDADRASGGINERK

-919 PVDEKRKE
+919 
-927 PYGPG
+927 
-932 ETYSYVGR
+932 S
-940 KDGQADRKVAGNRV
+940 
-954 LKSDKTD
+954 
-961 VVYPQKR
+961 
-968 DSSVASESKKSS
+968 
-980 RSPSYA
+980 
-986 SFPGN
+986 
-991 KEHRFE
+991 
-997 SSPSPQRL
+997 
-1005 TEDEIETQSVKK
+1005 
-1017 TIHSPYTPGNLQ
+1017 
-1029 IDGQRKGDRSFSP
+1029 
-1042 NDSNQQK
+1042 
-1049 DTGNYQ
+1049 
-1055 NGKNGANAVE
+1055 
-1065 EVLRSRAANQ
+1065 
-1075 ENQDADRPSG
+1075 
-1085 GANERKQAYS
+1085 
-1095 RDSYESS
+1095 
-1102 GQAPVDEK
+1102 VDEK

-1266 IADSYVL
+1266 IADSYAL
-1273 AGQADAETIKMN
+1273 AGQADAETIKIN

-1320 ATQNFNITRPSIH
+1320 TTQNFNITRPSIH

-1483 SYSGLLYQKALSKGK
+1483 SYSGLLYQKALNKGK

-1518 LAGAA
+1518 LADAA

-1550 GNSKQFYQ
+1550 GNSRQFYQ

-1933 SNHFGGTSIT
+1933 SNHFGGTSST

-2038 LKVEFNKEFTI
+2038 LKVEFNNEFTI

-2124 FDSSTIGTGAA
+2124 FDSSTIGTGSA

-2182 TPTPEGYVKAEAK
+2182 TPTPEGYVKADAK
-2195 GEMYGFYNNNQELI
+2195 GEVYGFYNNNQELI
-2209 SMAMAMFDFEAS
+2209 SMVMAMFDFEAS

-2384 IKYSGAVI
+2384 TKYSGAVI

>member
-104 AEEGEEEPG
+104 VEEGEEEPG

-205 RHKELAERP
+205 RQKELAERP
-214 ETTVNITSI
+214 GTTVNITSI
-223 HDKSKN
+223 HDKSKS
-229 ADGVTNVVKG
+229 ADNVTNVVKG
-239 NIPDESTKHN
+239 NIPDKSTKHN

-267 HARQESAHESNT
+267 HDRQESAHESNT

-305 PSDLYQQMQTKDND
+305 SSDLYQQMQAKDDD

-366 HITEEINRTGPQVFE
+366 HITEDINRTGPQVFE

-403 VSHVVKGDTYSDFF
+403 VSHVVKEDTYSDFF

-444 SREGSVGAGVLD
+444 SREGSVGAGILD
-456 QKKAEGTAQY
+456 RKKAEDTAQY

-509 YDEGYGGTDK
+509 YDGGYGGTDK
-519 ENRLYEAENSH
+519 KNRLYEAENNH
-530 TNRNTERVGPNQGN
+530 TNRNTERVGSNQDS

-551 YKKDADINKHAES
+551 YKKDAGINKHTES
-564 DGSIAG
+564 DGSIVE
-570 KRREH
+570 KRREY
-575 DTEDYRSTQGFN
+575 DTEGYRSTQGFD

-618 SGNAANGT
+618 SGNASNGT

-663 DTYASFKPKTY
+663 DTYASFKPKAY

-684 SFVARNERRTYD
+684 TFVARNERRAYD

-711 DSHSVLNSGADKRP
+711 DSHSVLNFGADKRP

-738 GSSYEMAG
+738 NSSYEMAG
-746 QREAESKDRGYENL
+746 QREAEHKDRGYENL

-794 ENSASEV
+794 EHSASEV

-838 NQYPGLDRDSH
+838 NQYPGLDGDSH

-865 GNHRDEKHGVSAIEE
+865 GNHRDEKPGASAIEE

-890 NQDANRPSGGANERK
+890 NQDADRASGGINERK
-905 QTYSR
+905 QT
-910 DSYESSGQA
+910 
-919 PVDEKRKE
+919 
-927 PYGPG
+927 
-932 ETYSYVGR
+932 
-940 KDGQADRKVAGNRV
+940 
-954 LKSDKTD
+954 
-961 VVYPQKR
+961 
-968 DSSVASESKKSS
+968 
-980 RSPSYA
+980 
-986 SFPGN
+986 
-991 KEHRFE
+991 
-997 SSPSPQRL
+997 
-1005 TEDEIETQSVKK
+1005 
-1017 TIHSPYTPGNLQ
+1017 
-1029 IDGQRKGDRSFSP
+1029 
-1042 NDSNQQK
+1042 
-1049 DTGNYQ
+1049 
-1055 NGKNGANAVE
+1055 
-1065 EVLRSRAANQ
+1065 
-1075 ENQDADRPSG
+1075 
-1085 GANERKQAYS
+1085 YS

-1266 IADSYVL
+1266 IADSYAL
-1273 AGQADAETIKMN
+1273 AGQADAETIKIN

-1320 ATQNFNITRPSIH
+1320 TTQNFNITRPSIH

-1483 SYSGLLYQKALSKGK
+1483 SYSGLLYQKALNKGK

-1518 LAGAA
+1518 LADAA

-1550 GNSKQFYQ
+1550 GNSRQFYQ

-1933 SNHFGGTSIT
+1933 SNHFGGTSST

-2038 LKVEFNKEFTI
+2038 LKVEFNNEFTI

-2124 FDSSTIGTGAA
+2124 FDSSTIGTGSA

-2182 TPTPEGYVKAEAK
+2182 TPTPEGYVKADAK
-2195 GEMYGFYNNNQELI
+2195 GEVYGFYNNNQELI
-2209 SMAMAMFDFEAS
+2209 SMVMAMFDFEAS

-2384 IKYSGAVI
+2384 TKYSGAVI

-2398 LLNLDDWWEKNIYGV
+2398 LLNLDDWWKKNIYGV

>member
-104 AEEGEEEPG
+104 VEEGEEEPG

-166 AEQERYDNEHRMP
+166 AEQERYDNEHRMS

-205 RHKELAERP
+205 RQKELAERP

-223 HDKSKN
+223 HDKSKS

-262 EEREI
+262 EERGI
-267 HARQESAHESNT
+267 HDRQESAHESNT

-291 SASGYEREARTINK
+291 SASGYEREARK
-305 PSDLYQQMQTKDND
+305 SSDLYQQMQTKDND

-330 YDKRD
+330 NDKRD
-335 ERPEPEKKDNNRS
+335 ERPEPAKKDNNRS

-366 HITEEINRTGPQVFE
+366 HITEDINRTGPQVFE
-381 PKRENV
+381 PKLENV

-417 EQDRPE
+417 GQNRPE
-423 VRDERNRADVHNESK
+423 VRDERNRADVHNESR

-444 SREGSVGAGVLD
+444 SRENSVGAGVLD
-456 QKKAEGTAQY
+456 RKKAEDTSQY

-475 VDNTRRTES
+475 VDNTRRIES

-498 RDTGETYKRHQ
+498 RDTGETYKRNQ
-509 YDEGYGGTDK
+509 YDGGYGGTDK
-519 ENRLYEAENSH
+519 ENRLYEAENNH
-530 TNRNTERVGPNQGN
+530 TNRNTERVGPNQGS

-551 YKKDADINKHAES
+551 YKKDAGINKHAES
-564 DGSIAG
+564 DGSIVE
-570 KRREH
+570 KRREY
-575 DTEDYRSTQGFN
+575 DTEGYRSTQGFD

-618 SGNAANGT
+618 SGNASNRT

-663 DTYASFKPKTY
+663 DTYASFKPKAY
-674 DATKNEDQSS
+674 DVTKNEDQSS
-684 SFVARNERRTYD
+684 TFVARNERRAYD

-711 DSHSVLNSGADKRP
+711 DSHSVLNFGADKRP

-746 QREAESKDRGYENL
+746 QREAERKDRGYENL
-760 ERQGLADKHTGSV
+760 ERQGLADKHTGSI

-778 DGIGEVEKK
+778 DGIREVEKK

-794 ENSASEV
+794 EISASEV

-824 RRPISQMPASHTAS
+824 RRPTSQMPASHTAS
-838 NQYPGLDRDSH
+838 NQYPGLDGDSH

-865 GNHRDEKHGVSAIEE
+865 GNHRDEKPGASAIEE

-890 NQDANRPSGGANERK
+890 NQDANRQSGGTNERK
-905 QTYSR
+905 QT
-910 DSYESSGQA
+910 
-919 PVDEKRKE
+919 
-927 PYGPG
+927 
-932 ETYSYVGR
+932 
-940 KDGQADRKVAGNRV
+940 
-954 LKSDKTD
+954 
-961 VVYPQKR
+961 
-968 DSSVASESKKSS
+968 
-980 RSPSYA
+980 
-986 SFPGN
+986 
-991 KEHRFE
+991 
-997 SSPSPQRL
+997 
-1005 TEDEIETQSVKK
+1005 
-1017 TIHSPYTPGNLQ
+1017 
-1029 IDGQRKGDRSFSP
+1029 
-1042 NDSNQQK
+1042 
-1049 DTGNYQ
+1049 
-1055 NGKNGANAVE
+1055 
-1065 EVLRSRAANQ
+1065 
-1075 ENQDADRPSG
+1075 
-1085 GANERKQAYS
+1085 YS

-1154 SSSVASESKN
+1154 DSSVSSESKN

-1175 KVIEIPVPSGSGQ
+1175 KVIEITVPSGSGQ
-1188 THTVRGAVAGAAAV
+1188 THTVRGTVSGAAAV
-1202 TAVAAAL
+1202 TAVATAL
-1209 AAREAAKAT
+1209 AAREAAKSI

-1254 SAQAATQISGKQ
+1254 STQAATQISGIQ
-1266 IADSYVL
+1266 IADSYAL

-1304 NVPGA
+1304 NVPGVT
-1309 ISGPVG
+1309 SGPVG
-1315 PASSG
+1315 PTSSG

-1483 SYSGLLYQKALSKGK
+1483 SYSGLLYQKALNKGK

-1933 SNHFGGTSIT
+1933 SNHFGGTSST

-2038 LKVEFNKEFTI
+2038 LKVEFNNEFTI

-2124 FDSSTIGTGAA
+2124 FDSSTIGTGSA

-2182 TPTPEGYVKAEAK
+2182 TPTPEGYVKADAK
-2195 GEMYGFYNNNQELI
+2195 GEVYGFYNNNQELI
-2209 SMAMAMFDFEAS
+2209 SMVMAMFDFEAS

-2384 IKYSGAVI
+2384 TKYSGAVI

-2515 SFNYTEEETGGTG
+2515 SFNYTEEEIGGTG

-2601 PGAQYKAQRLAEMD
+2601 PDAQCKAQRLAEMD

>member
-38 EERINFKAADEALSR
+38 EERISFKAADEALSR

-104 AEEGEEEPG
+104 VEEGEEEPE

-150 MRARLDEE
+150 MRAHLDEE

-179 LESKLED
+179 LESKLGD

-205 RHKELAERP
+205 RQKELAERP

-223 HDKSKN
+223 HDKSKS

-262 EEREI
+262 EERGI
-267 HARQESAHESNT
+267 HDRQESAHESNT

-305 PSDLYQQMQTKDND
+305 SSDLYQQMQAKDND

-330 YDKRD
+330 NDKRD

-366 HITEEINRTGPQVFE
+366 HITEDINRTGPQVFE

-444 SREGSVGAGVLD
+444 SREGSVGAGVID
-456 QKKAEGTAQY
+456 RKKAEDTAQY

-498 RDTGETYKRHQ
+498 KDTGETYKRHQ
-509 YDEGYGGTDK
+509 YNGGYGGTDK
-519 ENRLYEAENSH
+519 ENRLYEAENNH
-530 TNRNTERVGPNQGN
+530 TNRNTERVGSNQDS

-551 YKKDADINKHAES
+551 YKKDAGINKHTES
-564 DGSIAG
+564 EGSIAE

-575 DTEDYRSTQGFN
+575 DTEDYRSTQGFD

-618 SGNAANGT
+618 SGNASNGT

-663 DTYASFKPKTY
+663 DTYASFKPKAY

-684 SFVARNERRTYD
+684 TFVARNERRAYD

-773 QPPFS
+773 QPLFS

-905 QTYSR
+905 QT
-910 DSYESSGQA
+910 
-919 PVDEKRKE
+919 
-927 PYGPG
+927 
-932 ETYSYVGR
+932 
-940 KDGQADRKVAGNRV
+940 
-954 LKSDKTD
+954 
-961 VVYPQKR
+961 
-968 DSSVASESKKSS
+968 
-980 RSPSYA
+980 
-986 SFPGN
+986 
-991 KEHRFE
+991 
-997 SSPSPQRL
+997 
-1005 TEDEIETQSVKK
+1005 
-1017 TIHSPYTPGNLQ
+1017 
-1029 IDGQRKGDRSFSP
+1029 
-1042 NDSNQQK
+1042 
-1049 DTGNYQ
+1049 
-1055 NGKNGANAVE
+1055 
-1065 EVLRSRAANQ
+1065 
-1075 ENQDADRPSG
+1075 
-1085 GANERKQAYS
+1085 YS

-1266 IADSYVL
+1266 IADSYAL

-1933 SNHFGGTSIT
+1933 SNHFGGTSST

-2038 LKVEFNKEFTI
+2038 LKVEFNNEFTI

-2124 FDSSTIGTGAA
+2124 FDSSTIGTGSA

-2182 TPTPEGYVKAEAK
+2182 TPTPEGYVKADAK
-2195 GEMYGFYNNNQELI
+2195 GEVYGFYNNNQELI
-2209 SMAMAMFDFEAS
+2209 SMVMAMFDFEAS

-2243 TNDTYQKGMTDKEV
+2243 TNDTYQKGMTDKGV

-2384 IKYSGAVI
+2384 TKYSGAVI

-2601 PGAQYKAQRLAEMD
+2601 PDAQCKAQRLAEMD

>member
-53 VDLDELFDNA
+53 VDLDKLFDNA

-104 AEEGEEEPG
+104 VEEGEEEPG
-113 PEEPHGLSTKDQVL
+113 PEEPHELSTKDQVL

-205 RHKELAERP
+205 RQKELAERP

-223 HDKSKN
+223 HDKSKS

-262 EEREI
+262 EERGI
-267 HARQESAHESNT
+267 HDRQESAHESNT

-305 PSDLYQQMQTKDND
+305 SSDLYRQMQAKDND

-330 YDKRD
+330 NDKRD

-366 HITEEINRTGPQVFE
+366 HITEDINRTGPQVFE

-417 EQDRPE
+417 GQDRPE
-423 VRDERNRADVHNESK
+423 VRDERNRADVHNESR

-444 SREGSVGAGVLD
+444 SREDSVGAGVLD
-456 QKKAEGTAQY
+456 RKKAEDTSQY

-509 YDEGYGGTDK
+509 YDGGYGGTDK
-519 ENRLYEAENSH
+519 ENRLYEAENNH
-530 TNRNTERVGPNQGN
+530 TNRNTERVGPNQGS

-551 YKKDADINKHAES
+551 YKKDAGINKHAES
-564 DGSIAG
+564 DGSIVE

-575 DTEDYRSTQGFN
+575 DTEGYRSTQGFD

-618 SGNAANGT
+618 SGNASNGT

-663 DTYASFKPKTY
+663 DTYASFKPKAY

-684 SFVARNERRTYD
+684 TFVARNERRAYD

-711 DSHSVLNSGADKRP
+711 DSHSVLNFGADKRP

-738 GSSYEMAG
+738 SSSYEMAG
-746 QREAESKDRGYENL
+746 QREAEHKDRGYENL

-794 ENSASEV
+794 EHSASEV

-838 NQYPGLDRDSH
+838 NQYPGLDGDSH

-865 GNHRDEKHGVSAIEE
+865 GNHRDEKPGASAIEE

-890 NQDANRPSGGANERK
+890 NQDADRASGGINERK
-905 QTYSR
+905 QT
-910 DSYESSGQA
+910 
-919 PVDEKRKE
+919 
-927 PYGPG
+927 
-932 ETYSYVGR
+932 
-940 KDGQADRKVAGNRV
+940 
-954 LKSDKTD
+954 
-961 VVYPQKR
+961 
-968 DSSVASESKKSS
+968 
-980 RSPSYA
+980 
-986 SFPGN
+986 
-991 KEHRFE
+991 
-997 SSPSPQRL
+997 
-1005 TEDEIETQSVKK
+1005 
-1017 TIHSPYTPGNLQ
+1017 
-1029 IDGQRKGDRSFSP
+1029 
-1042 NDSNQQK
+1042 
-1049 DTGNYQ
+1049 
-1055 NGKNGANAVE
+1055 
-1065 EVLRSRAANQ
+1065 
-1075 ENQDADRPSG
+1075 
-1085 GANERKQAYS
+1085 YS

-1266 IADSYVL
+1266 IADSYAL
-1273 AGQADAETIKMN
+1273 AGQADAETIKIN

-1320 ATQNFNITRPSIH
+1320 TTQNFNITRPSIH

-1483 SYSGLLYQKALSKGK
+1483 SYSGLLYQKALNKGK

-1518 LAGAA
+1518 LADAA

-1550 GNSKQFYQ
+1550 GNSRQFYQ

-1933 SNHFGGTSIT
+1933 SNHFGGTSST

-2038 LKVEFNKEFTI
+2038 LKVEFNNEFTI

-2124 FDSSTIGTGAA
+2124 FDSSTIGTGSA

-2182 TPTPEGYVKAEAK
+2182 TPTPEGYVKADAK
-2195 GEMYGFYNNNQELI
+2195 GEVYGFYNNNQELI
-2209 SMAMAMFDFEAS
+2209 SMVMAMFDFEAS

-2384 IKYSGAVI
+2384 TKYSGAVI

>member
-104 AEEGEEEPG
+104 VEEGEEEPG

-166 AEQERYDNEHRMP
+166 AEQERYDNEHRMS

-205 RHKELAERP
+205 RQKELAERP

-223 HDKSKN
+223 HDKSKS

-262 EEREI
+262 EERGI
-267 HARQESAHESNT
+267 HDRQESAHESNT

-291 SASGYEREARTINK
+291 SASGYEREARK
-305 PSDLYQQMQTKDND
+305 SSDLYQQMQTKDND

-330 YDKRD
+330 NDKRD
-335 ERPEPEKKDNNRS
+335 ERPEPAKKDNNRS

-366 HITEEINRTGPQVFE
+366 HITEDINRTGPQVFE
-381 PKRENV
+381 PKLENV

-417 EQDRPE
+417 GQNRPE
-423 VRDERNRADVHNESK
+423 VRDERNRADVHNESR

-444 SREGSVGAGVLD
+444 SRENSVGAGVLD
-456 QKKAEGTAQY
+456 RKKAEDTSQY

-475 VDNTRRTES
+475 VDNTRRIES

-498 RDTGETYKRHQ
+498 RDTGETYKRNQ
-509 YDEGYGGTDK
+509 YDGGYGGTDK
-519 ENRLYEAENSH
+519 ENRLYEAENNH
-530 TNRNTERVGPNQGN
+530 TNRNTERVGPNQGS

-551 YKKDADINKHAES
+551 YKKDAGINKHAES
-564 DGSIAG
+564 DGSIVE
-570 KRREH
+570 KRREY
-575 DTEDYRSTQGFN
+575 DTEGYRSTQGFD

-618 SGNAANGT
+618 SGNASNRT

-663 DTYASFKPKTY
+663 DTYASFKPKAY
-674 DATKNEDQSS
+674 DVTKNEDQSS
-684 SFVARNERRTYD
+684 TFVARNERRAYD

-711 DSHSVLNSGADKRP
+711 DSHSVLNFGADKRP

-746 QREAESKDRGYENL
+746 QREAERKDRGYENL
-760 ERQGLADKHTGSV
+760 ERQGLADKHTGSI

-778 DGIGEVEKK
+778 DGIREVEKK

-794 ENSASEV
+794 EISASEV

-824 RRPISQMPASHTAS
+824 RRPTSQMPASHTAS
-838 NQYPGLDRDSH
+838 NQYPGLDGDSH

-865 GNHRDEKHGVSAIEE
+865 GNHRDEKPGASAIEE

-890 NQDANRPSGGANERK
+890 NQDANRQSGGTNERK
-905 QTYSR
+905 QT
-910 DSYESSGQA
+910 
-919 PVDEKRKE
+919 
-927 PYGPG
+927 
-932 ETYSYVGR
+932 
-940 KDGQADRKVAGNRV
+940 
-954 LKSDKTD
+954 
-961 VVYPQKR
+961 
-968 DSSVASESKKSS
+968 
-980 RSPSYA
+980 
-986 SFPGN
+986 
-991 KEHRFE
+991 
-997 SSPSPQRL
+997 
-1005 TEDEIETQSVKK
+1005 
-1017 TIHSPYTPGNLQ
+1017 
-1029 IDGQRKGDRSFSP
+1029 
-1042 NDSNQQK
+1042 
-1049 DTGNYQ
+1049 
-1055 NGKNGANAVE
+1055 
-1065 EVLRSRAANQ
+1065 
-1075 ENQDADRPSG
+1075 
-1085 GANERKQAYS
+1085 YS

-1154 SSSVASESKN
+1154 DSSVSSESKN

-1175 KVIEIPVPSGSGQ
+1175 KVIEITVPSGSGQ
-1188 THTVRGAVAGAAAV
+1188 THTVRGTVSGAAAV
-1202 TAVAAAL
+1202 TAVATAL
-1209 AAREAAKAT
+1209 AAREAAKSI

-1254 SAQAATQISGKQ
+1254 STQAATQISGIQ
-1266 IADSYVL
+1266 IADSYAL

-1304 NVPGA
+1304 NVPGVT
-1309 ISGPVG
+1309 SGPVG
-1315 PASSG
+1315 PTSSG

-1483 SYSGLLYQKALSKGK
+1483 SYSGLLYQKALNKGK

-1933 SNHFGGTSIT
+1933 SNHFGGTSST

-2038 LKVEFNKEFTI
+2038 LKVEFNNEFTI

-2124 FDSSTIGTGAA
+2124 FDSSTIGTGSA

-2182 TPTPEGYVKAEAK
+2182 TPTPEGYVKADAK
-2195 GEMYGFYNNNQELI
+2195 GEVYGFYNNNQELI
-2209 SMAMAMFDFEAS
+2209 SMVMAMFDFEAS

-2384 IKYSGAVI
+2384 TKYSGAVI

-2515 SFNYTEEETGGTG
+2515 SFNYTEEEIGGTG

-2587 AREAG
+2587 ARETG

-2601 PGAQYKAQRLAEMD
+2601 PDAQCKAQRLAEMD

>member
-95 IEDVSADEE
+95 IEDVYADEE
-104 AEEGEEEPG
+104 VEEGEEEPG

-205 RHKELAERP
+205 RQKELAERP
-214 ETTVNITSI
+214 GTTVNITSI
-223 HDKSKN
+223 HDKSKS
-229 ADGVTNVVKG
+229 ADNVTNVVKG
-239 NIPDESTKHN
+239 NIPDKSTKHN

-267 HARQESAHESNT
+267 HDRQESAHESNT

-305 PSDLYQQMQTKDND
+305 SSDLYQQMQAKDDD

-366 HITEEINRTGPQVFE
+366 HITEDINRTGPQVFE

-403 VSHVVKGDTYSDFF
+403 VSHVVKEDTYSDFF

-444 SREGSVGAGVLD
+444 SREGSVGAGILD
-456 QKKAEGTAQY
+456 RKKAEDTAQY

-509 YDEGYGGTDK
+509 YDGGYGGTDK
-519 ENRLYEAENSH
+519 KNRLYEAENNH
-530 TNRNTERVGPNQGN
+530 TNRNTERVGSNQDS

-551 YKKDADINKHAES
+551 YKKDAGINKHTES
-564 DGSIAG
+564 DGSIVE
-570 KRREH
+570 KRREY
-575 DTEDYRSTQGFN
+575 DTEGYRSTQGFD

-618 SGNAANGT
+618 SGNASNGT

-663 DTYASFKPKTY
+663 DTYASFKPKAY

-684 SFVARNERRTYD
+684 TFVARNERRAYD

-711 DSHSVLNSGADKRP
+711 DSHSVLNFGADKRP
-725 SAEPASENAKRYV
+725 SAEPAAENAKRYV
-738 GSSYEMAG
+738 SSSYEMAG
-746 QREAESKDRGYENL
+746 QREAEHKDRGYENL

-794 ENSASEV
+794 EHSASEV

-838 NQYPGLDRDSH
+838 NQYPGLDGDSH

-865 GNHRDEKHGVSAIEE
+865 GNHRDEKPGASAIEE

-890 NQDANRPSGGANERK
+890 NQDADRASGGINERK
-905 QTYSR
+905 QT
-910 DSYESSGQA
+910 
-919 PVDEKRKE
+919 
-927 PYGPG
+927 
-932 ETYSYVGR
+932 
-940 KDGQADRKVAGNRV
+940 
-954 LKSDKTD
+954 
-961 VVYPQKR
+961 
-968 DSSVASESKKSS
+968 
-980 RSPSYA
+980 
-986 SFPGN
+986 
-991 KEHRFE
+991 
-997 SSPSPQRL
+997 
-1005 TEDEIETQSVKK
+1005 
-1017 TIHSPYTPGNLQ
+1017 
-1029 IDGQRKGDRSFSP
+1029 
-1042 NDSNQQK
+1042 
-1049 DTGNYQ
+1049 
-1055 NGKNGANAVE
+1055 
-1065 EVLRSRAANQ
+1065 
-1075 ENQDADRPSG
+1075 
-1085 GANERKQAYS
+1085 YS

-1266 IADSYVL
+1266 IADSYAL
-1273 AGQADAETIKMN
+1273 AGQADAETIKIN

-1320 ATQNFNITRPSIH
+1320 TTQNFNITRPSIH

-1483 SYSGLLYQKALSKGK
+1483 SYSGLLYQKALNKGK

-1518 LAGAA
+1518 LADAA

-1550 GNSKQFYQ
+1550 GNSRQFYQ

-1933 SNHFGGTSIT
+1933 SNHFGGTSST

-2038 LKVEFNKEFTI
+2038 LKVEFNNEFTI

-2124 FDSSTIGTGAA
+2124 FDSSTIGTGSA

-2182 TPTPEGYVKAEAK
+2182 TPTPEGYVKADAK
-2195 GEMYGFYNNNQELI
+2195 GEVYGFYNNNQELI
-2209 SMAMAMFDFEAS
+2209 SMVMAMFDFEAS

-2384 IKYSGAVI
+2384 TKYSGAVI

-2398 LLNLDDWWEKNIYGV
+2398 LLNLDDWWKKNIYGV

>member
-53 VDLDELFDNA
+53 VDLDKLFDNA

-104 AEEGEEEPG
+104 VEEGEEEPG
-113 PEEPHGLSTKDQVL
+113 PEEPHELSTKDQVL

-205 RHKELAERP
+205 RQKELAERP

-223 HDKSKN
+223 HDKSKS

-262 EEREI
+262 EERGI
-267 HARQESAHESNT
+267 HDRQESAHESNT

-305 PSDLYQQMQTKDND
+305 SSDLYQQMQAKDDD

-366 HITEEINRTGPQVFE
+366 HITEDINRTGPQVFE

-403 VSHVVKGDTYSDFF
+403 VSHVVKEDTYSDFF

-444 SREGSVGAGVLD
+444 SREGSVGAGILD
-456 QKKAEGTAQY
+456 RKKAEDTAQY

-509 YDEGYGGTDK
+509 YDGGYGGTDK
-519 ENRLYEAENSH
+519 KNRLYEAENNH
-530 TNRNTERVGPNQGN
+530 TNRNTERVGSNQDS

-551 YKKDADINKHAES
+551 YKKDAGINKHTES
-564 DGSIAG
+564 DGSIAE

-575 DTEDYRSTQGFN
+575 DTEGYRNTQGFD
-587 KPNSSEPYKA
+587 KSNSSEPYKA

-626 AQYKREASESKKYIN
+626 AQYKRETSESKKYIN

-649 RESADIQSHKDTGE
+649 REPADIQSHKDTGE
-663 DTYASFKPKTY
+663 DTYASFKPKVY

-684 SFVARNERRTYD
+684 PFVARNERRTYD
-696 ATANSTD
+696 ATVNSTD

-746 QREAESKDRGYENL
+746 QREAERKDRGYENL
-760 ERQGLADKHTGSV
+760 ERQGLADKPTGSV

-778 DGIGEVEKK
+778 DGIREVEKK

-794 ENSASEV
+794 EISASEV

-824 RRPISQMPASHTAS
+824 RRPTSQMPDSHTAS
-838 NQYPGLDRDSH
+838 NQYPELDGDSH

-855 TMTHDQRQDV
+855 AMVYDRQQDV
-865 GNHRDEKHGVSAIEE
+865 GNHRDEKPGASVVEE

-890 NQDANRPSGGANERK
+890 NQDADRPSGGTNERK

-927 PYGPG
+927 LYG
-932 ETYSYVGR
+932 
-940 KDGQADRKVAGNRV
+940 Q
-954 LKSDKTD
+954 
-961 VVYPQKR
+961 
-968 DSSVASESKKSS
+968 
-980 RSPSYA
+980 
-986 SFPGN
+986 
-991 KEHRFE
+991 
-997 SSPSPQRL
+997 
-1005 TEDEIETQSVKK
+1005 
-1017 TIHSPYTPGNLQ
+1017 
-1029 IDGQRKGDRSFSP
+1029 
-1042 NDSNQQK
+1042 
-1049 DTGNYQ
+1049 
-1055 NGKNGANAVE
+1055 
-1065 EVLRSRAANQ
+1065 
-1075 ENQDADRPSG
+1075 
-1085 GANERKQAYS
+1085 
-1095 RDSYESS
+1095 
-1102 GQAPVDEK
+1102 
-1110 RKEPYGPGET
+1110 GET

-1209 AAREAAKAT
+1209 AAREAAKSI

-1254 SAQAATQISGKQ
+1254 SAQAATQISGIQ
-1266 IADSYVL
+1266 IADSYTL

-1320 ATQNFNITRPSIH
+1320 TTQNFNITRPSIH

-1483 SYSGLLYQKALSKGK
+1483 SYSGLLYQKALNKGK

-1518 LAGAA
+1518 LADAA

-1550 GNSKQFYQ
+1550 GNSRQFYQ

-1933 SNHFGGTSIT
+1933 SNHFGGTSST

-2038 LKVEFNKEFTI
+2038 LKVEFNNEFTI

-2182 TPTPEGYVKAEAK
+2182 TPTPEGYVKADAK
-2195 GEMYGFYNNNQELI
+2195 GEVYGFYNNNQELI
-2209 SMAMAMFDFEAS
+2209 SMVMAMFDFEAS

-2384 IKYSGAVI
+2384 TKYSGAVI

-2515 SFNYTEEETGGTG
+2515 SFNYTEEEIGGTG

-2601 PGAQYKAQRLAEMD
+2601 PDAQCKAQRLAEMD

>member
-104 AEEGEEEPG
+104 IEEGEEEPG

-166 AEQERYDNEHRMP
+166 AEQERYDNEHRMS

-205 RHKELAERP
+205 RQKELAERP

-223 HDKSKN
+223 HDKSKS

-262 EEREI
+262 EERGI
-267 HARQESAHESNT
+267 HDRQESAHESNT

-291 SASGYEREARTINK
+291 SASGYEREARK
-305 PSDLYQQMQTKDND
+305 SSDLYQQMQTKDND

-330 YDKRD
+330 NDKRD
-335 ERPEPEKKDNNRS
+335 ERPEPAKKDNNRS

-366 HITEEINRTGPQVFE
+366 HITEDINRTGPQVFE
-381 PKRENV
+381 PKLENV

-417 EQDRPE
+417 GQNRPE
-423 VRDERNRADVHNESK
+423 VRDERNRADVHNESR

-444 SREGSVGAGVLD
+444 SRENSVGAGVLD
-456 QKKAEGTAQY
+456 RKKAEDTSQY

-498 RDTGETYKRHQ
+498 RDTGETYKRNQ
-509 YDEGYGGTDK
+509 YDGGYGGTDK
-519 ENRLYEAENSH
+519 ENRLYEAENNH
-530 TNRNTERVGPNQGN
+530 TNRNTERVGPNQGS

-551 YKKDADINKHAES
+551 YKKDAGINKHAES
-564 DGSIAG
+564 DGSIVE
-570 KRREH
+570 KRREY
-575 DTEDYRSTQGFN
+575 DTEGYRSTQGFD

-618 SGNAANGT
+618 SGNASNRT

-663 DTYASFKPKTY
+663 DTYASFKPKAY
-674 DATKNEDQSS
+674 DVTKNEDQSS
-684 SFVARNERRTYD
+684 TFVARNERRAYD

-711 DSHSVLNSGADKRP
+711 DSHSVLNFGADKRP

-746 QREAESKDRGYENL
+746 QREAERKDRGYENL
-760 ERQGLADKHTGSV
+760 ERQGLADKHTGSI

-778 DGIGEVEKK
+778 DGIREVEKK

-794 ENSASEV
+794 EISASEV

-824 RRPISQMPASHTAS
+824 RRPTSQMPASHTAS
-838 NQYPGLDRDSH
+838 NQYPGLDGDSH

-865 GNHRDEKHGVSAIEE
+865 GNHRDEKPGASAIEE

-890 NQDANRPSGGANERK
+890 NQDANRPSGGTNERK
-905 QTYSR
+905 QT
-910 DSYESSGQA
+910 
-919 PVDEKRKE
+919 
-927 PYGPG
+927 
-932 ETYSYVGR
+932 
-940 KDGQADRKVAGNRV
+940 
-954 LKSDKTD
+954 
-961 VVYPQKR
+961 
-968 DSSVASESKKSS
+968 
-980 RSPSYA
+980 
-986 SFPGN
+986 
-991 KEHRFE
+991 
-997 SSPSPQRL
+997 
-1005 TEDEIETQSVKK
+1005 
-1017 TIHSPYTPGNLQ
+1017 
-1029 IDGQRKGDRSFSP
+1029 
-1042 NDSNQQK
+1042 
-1049 DTGNYQ
+1049 
-1055 NGKNGANAVE
+1055 
-1065 EVLRSRAANQ
+1065 
-1075 ENQDADRPSG
+1075 
-1085 GANERKQAYS
+1085 YS

-1154 SSSVASESKN
+1154 DSSVSSESKN

-1175 KVIEIPVPSGSGQ
+1175 KVIEITVPSGSGQ
-1188 THTVRGAVAGAAAV
+1188 THTVRGTVSGAAAV
-1202 TAVAAAL
+1202 TAVATAL
-1209 AAREAAKAT
+1209 AAREAAKSI

-1254 SAQAATQISGKQ
+1254 SAQAATQISGIQ
-1266 IADSYVL
+1266 IADSYAL

-1304 NVPGA
+1304 NVPGVT
-1309 ISGPVG
+1309 SGPVG
-1315 PASSG
+1315 PTSSG

-1483 SYSGLLYQKALSKGK
+1483 SYSGLLYQKALNKGK

-1774 IRLGKSIGNAAVAG
+1774 IRFGKSIGNAAVAG

-1933 SNHFGGTSIT
+1933 SNHFGGTSST

-2038 LKVEFNKEFTI
+2038 LKVEFNNEFTI

-2124 FDSSTIGTGAA
+2124 FDSSTIGTGSA

-2182 TPTPEGYVKAEAK
+2182 TPTPEGYVKADAK
-2195 GEMYGFYNNNQELI
+2195 GEVYGFYNNNQELI
-2209 SMAMAMFDFEAS
+2209 SMVMAMFDFEAS

-2384 IKYSGAVI
+2384 TKYSGAVI

-2515 SFNYTEEETGGTG
+2515 SFNYTEEEIGGTG

-2601 PGAQYKAQRLAEMD
+2601 PDAQCKAQRLAEMD

>member
-104 AEEGEEEPG
+104 VEEGEEEPG
-113 PEEPHGLSTKDQVL
+113 PEEPHELSTKDQVL

-205 RHKELAERP
+205 RQKELAERP
-214 ETTVNITSI
+214 GTTVNITSI
-223 HDKSKN
+223 HDKSKS
-229 ADGVTNVVKG
+229 ADNVTNVVKG
-239 NIPDESTKHN
+239 NIPDKSTKHN

-267 HARQESAHESNT
+267 HDRQESAHESNT

-305 PSDLYQQMQTKDND
+305 SSDLYQQMQAKDDD

-366 HITEEINRTGPQVFE
+366 HITEDINRTGPQVFE

-403 VSHVVKGDTYSDFF
+403 VSHVVKEDTYSDFF

-444 SREGSVGAGVLD
+444 SREGSVGAGILD
-456 QKKAEGTAQY
+456 RKKAEDTAQY

-509 YDEGYGGTDK
+509 YDGGYGGTDK
-519 ENRLYEAENSH
+519 KNRLYEAENNH
-530 TNRNTERVGPNQGN
+530 TNRNTERVGSNQDS

-551 YKKDADINKHAES
+551 YKKDAGINKHTES
-564 DGSIAG
+564 DGSIVE
-570 KRREH
+570 KRREY
-575 DTEDYRSTQGFN
+575 DTEGYRSTQGFD

-618 SGNAANGT
+618 SGNASNGT

-663 DTYASFKPKTY
+663 DTYASFKPKAY

-684 SFVARNERRTYD
+684 TFVARNERRAYD

-711 DSHSVLNSGADKRP
+711 DSHSVLNFGADKRP

-738 GSSYEMAG
+738 SSSYEMAG
-746 QREAESKDRGYENL
+746 QREAEHKDRGYENL

-794 ENSASEV
+794 EHSASEV

-838 NQYPGLDRDSH
+838 NQYPGLDGDSH

-865 GNHRDEKHGVSAIEE
+865 GNHRDEKPGASAIEE

-890 NQDANRPSGGANERK
+890 NQDADRASGGINERK
-905 QTYSR
+905 QT
-910 DSYESSGQA
+910 
-919 PVDEKRKE
+919 
-927 PYGPG
+927 
-932 ETYSYVGR
+932 
-940 KDGQADRKVAGNRV
+940 
-954 LKSDKTD
+954 
-961 VVYPQKR
+961 
-968 DSSVASESKKSS
+968 
-980 RSPSYA
+980 
-986 SFPGN
+986 
-991 KEHRFE
+991 
-997 SSPSPQRL
+997 
-1005 TEDEIETQSVKK
+1005 
-1017 TIHSPYTPGNLQ
+1017 
-1029 IDGQRKGDRSFSP
+1029 
-1042 NDSNQQK
+1042 
-1049 DTGNYQ
+1049 
-1055 NGKNGANAVE
+1055 
-1065 EVLRSRAANQ
+1065 
-1075 ENQDADRPSG
+1075 
-1085 GANERKQAYS
+1085 YS

-1266 IADSYVL
+1266 IADSYAL
-1273 AGQADAETIKMN
+1273 AGQADAETIKIN

-1320 ATQNFNITRPSIH
+1320 TTQNFNITRPSIH

-1483 SYSGLLYQKALSKGK
+1483 SYSGLLYQKALNKGK

-1518 LAGAA
+1518 LADAA

-1550 GNSKQFYQ
+1550 GNSRQFYQ

-1933 SNHFGGTSIT
+1933 SNHFGGTSST

-2038 LKVEFNKEFTI
+2038 LKVEFNNEFTI

-2124 FDSSTIGTGAA
+2124 FDSSTIGTGSA

-2182 TPTPEGYVKAEAK
+2182 TPTPEGYVKADAK
-2195 GEMYGFYNNNQELI
+2195 GEVYGFYNNNQELI
-2209 SMAMAMFDFEAS
+2209 SMVMAMFDFEAS

-2384 IKYSGAVI
+2384 TKYSGAVI

-2568 EDTSDWSPSGVEGF
+2568 EDTSDWSPSGIEGF

>member
-38 EERINFKAADEALSR
+38 EERISFKAADEALSR

-95 IEDVSADEE
+95 IEDASADEE
-104 AEEGEEEPG
+104 VEEGEEEPG
-113 PEEPHGLSTKDQVL
+113 PEEPQGLSTKDQVL

-150 MRARLDEE
+150 MRAHLDEE

-166 AEQERYDNEHRMP
+166 AEQERYDNEHRMS

-186 ERGEAIARA
+186 ERGEAMARA

-205 RHKELAERP
+205 RQKELAERP

-223 HDKSKN
+223 HDKSKS
-229 ADGVTNVVKG
+229 ADDVTNVVKG
-239 NIPDESTKHN
+239 NISDELTKHN

-267 HARQESAHESNT
+267 HDRQESAHEANT

-291 SASGYEREARTINK
+291 SASGYEREARK
-305 PSDLYQQMQTKDND
+305 SSDLYQQMQTKDND

-330 YDKRD
+330 NDKRD

-366 HITEEINRTGPQVFE
+366 HITEDINRTGPQVFE

-417 EQDRPE
+417 GQDRPE
-423 VRDERNRADVHNESK
+423 VRDERNRANVHNESR

-444 SREGSVGAGVLD
+444 SREDSVGAGVLD
-456 QKKAEGTAQY
+456 RKKAEDTSQY

-509 YDEGYGGTDK
+509 YDGGYGGTDK
-519 ENRLYEAENSH
+519 ENRLYEAENNH
-530 TNRNTERVGPNQGN
+530 TNRNTERVGPNQGS

-551 YKKDADINKHAES
+551 YKKDAGINKHAES
-564 DGSIAG
+564 DGSIVE

-575 DTEDYRSTQGFN
+575 DTEGYRSTQGFD

-618 SGNAANGT
+618 SGNASNGT

-663 DTYASFKPKTY
+663 DTYASFKPKAY

-684 SFVARNERRTYD
+684 TFVARNERRAYD

-711 DSHSVLNSGADKRP
+711 DSHSVLNFGADKRP

-738 GSSYEMAG
+738 SSSYEMAG
-746 QREAESKDRGYENL
+746 QREAEHKDRGYENL

-778 DGIGEVEKK
+778 DGIGEVERK

-794 ENSASEV
+794 EHSASEV

-838 NQYPGLDRDSH
+838 NQYPGLDGDSH

-865 GNHRDEKHGVSAIEE
+865 GNHRDEKPGASAIEE

-890 NQDANRPSGGANERK
+890 NQDADRASGGINERK

-940 KDGQADRKVAGNRV
+940 KDGHADRKV
-954 LKSDKTD
+954 T
-961 VVYPQKR
+961 
-968 DSSVASESKKSS
+968 
-980 RSPSYA
+980 
-986 SFPGN
+986 
-991 KEHRFE
+991 
-997 SSPSPQRL
+997 
-1005 TEDEIETQSVKK
+1005 
-1017 TIHSPYTPGNLQ
+1017 
-1029 IDGQRKGDRSFSP
+1029 
-1042 NDSNQQK
+1042 
-1049 DTGNYQ
+1049 
-1055 NGKNGANAVE
+1055 
-1065 EVLRSRAANQ
+1065 
-1075 ENQDADRPSG
+1075 
-1085 GANERKQAYS
+1085 
-1095 RDSYESS
+1095 
-1102 GQAPVDEK
+1102 
-1110 RKEPYGPGET
+1110 
-1120 YSYVGRKDG
+1120 
-1129 QADRKV
+1129 
-1135 AENRVLKSDKTD
+1135 ENRVLKSDKTD

-1154 SSSVASESKN
+1154 GSSVASESKN

-1175 KVIEIPVPSGSGQ
+1175 KVIEITVPSGSGQ
-1188 THTVRGAVAGAAAV
+1188 THTVRGTVSGAAAV

-1229 EGMVMLKDTSIMSAS
+1229 EGMVMLKDASIMSAS

-1266 IADSYVL
+1266 IADSYAL
-1273 AGQADAETIKMN
+1273 AGQADAETIKIN

-1304 NVPGA
+1304 NVPGVT
-1309 ISGPVG
+1309 SGPVG
-1315 PASSG
+1315 PTSSG

-1333 TLGIPGVV
+1333 TLGIPGAV

-1380 IDGIVLN
+1380 IDGIVLD

-1483 SYSGLLYQKALSKGK
+1483 SYSGLLYQKALNKGK

-1933 SNHFGGTSIT
+1933 SNHFGGTSST

-2038 LKVEFNKEFTI
+2038 LKVEFNNEFTI

-2124 FDSSTIGTGAA
+2124 FDSSTIGTGSA

-2182 TPTPEGYVKAEAK
+2182 TPTPEGYVKADAK
-2195 GEMYGFYNNNQELI
+2195 GEVYGFYNNNQELI
-2209 SMAMAMFDFEAS
+2209 SMVMAMFDFEAS

-2384 IKYSGAVI
+2384 TKYSGAVI

-2568 EDTSDWSPSGVEGF
+2568 EDTSDWSPSGIEGF

-2601 PGAQYKAQRLAEMD
+2601 PGAQYKTQRLAEMD

>member
-104 AEEGEEEPG
+104 VEEGEEEPG

-205 RHKELAERP
+205 RQKELAERP
-214 ETTVNITSI
+214 GTTVNITSI
-223 HDKSKN
+223 HDKSKS
-229 ADGVTNVVKG
+229 ADNVTNVVKG
-239 NIPDESTKHN
+239 NIPDKSTKHN

-267 HARQESAHESNT
+267 HDRQESAHESNT

-305 PSDLYQQMQTKDND
+305 SSDLYQQMQAKDDD

-366 HITEEINRTGPQVFE
+366 HITEDINRTGPQVFE

-403 VSHVVKGDTYSDFF
+403 VSHVVKEDTYSDFF

-444 SREGSVGAGVLD
+444 SREGSVGAGILD
-456 QKKAEGTAQY
+456 RKKAEDTAQY

-509 YDEGYGGTDK
+509 YDGGYGGTDK
-519 ENRLYEAENSH
+519 KNRLYEAENNH
-530 TNRNTERVGPNQGN
+530 TNRNTERVGSNQDS

-551 YKKDADINKHAES
+551 YKKDAGINKHTES
-564 DGSIAG
+564 DGSIVE
-570 KRREH
+570 KRREY
-575 DTEDYRSTQGFN
+575 DTEGYRSTQGFD

-618 SGNAANGT
+618 SGNASNGT

-663 DTYASFKPKTY
+663 DTYASFKPKAY

-684 SFVARNERRTYD
+684 TFVARNERRAYD

-711 DSHSVLNSGADKRP
+711 DSHSVLNFGADKRP

-738 GSSYEMAG
+738 SSSYEMAG
-746 QREAESKDRGYENL
+746 QREAEHKDRGYENL

-794 ENSASEV
+794 EHSASEV

-838 NQYPGLDRDSH
+838 NQYPGLDGDSH

-865 GNHRDEKHGVSAIEE
+865 GNHRDEKPGASAIEE

-890 NQDANRPSGGANERK
+890 NQDADRASGGINERK
-905 QTYSR
+905 QT
-910 DSYESSGQA
+910 
-919 PVDEKRKE
+919 
-927 PYGPG
+927 
-932 ETYSYVGR
+932 
-940 KDGQADRKVAGNRV
+940 
-954 LKSDKTD
+954 
-961 VVYPQKR
+961 
-968 DSSVASESKKSS
+968 
-980 RSPSYA
+980 
-986 SFPGN
+986 
-991 KEHRFE
+991 
-997 SSPSPQRL
+997 
-1005 TEDEIETQSVKK
+1005 
-1017 TIHSPYTPGNLQ
+1017 
-1029 IDGQRKGDRSFSP
+1029 
-1042 NDSNQQK
+1042 
-1049 DTGNYQ
+1049 
-1055 NGKNGANAVE
+1055 
-1065 EVLRSRAANQ
+1065 
-1075 ENQDADRPSG
+1075 
-1085 GANERKQAYS
+1085 YS

-1266 IADSYVL
+1266 IADSYAL
-1273 AGQADAETIKMN
+1273 AGQADAETIKIN

-1320 ATQNFNITRPSIH
+1320 TTQNFNITRPSIH

-1483 SYSGLLYQKALSKGK
+1483 SYSGLLYQKALNKGK

-1518 LAGAA
+1518 LADAA

-1550 GNSKQFYQ
+1550 GNSRQFYQ

-1933 SNHFGGTSIT
+1933 SNHFGGTSST

-2038 LKVEFNKEFTI
+2038 LKVEFNNEFTI

-2124 FDSSTIGTGAA
+2124 FDSSTIGTGSA

-2182 TPTPEGYVKAEAK
+2182 TPTPEGYVKADAK
-2195 GEMYGFYNNNQELI
+2195 GEVYGFYNNNQELI
-2209 SMAMAMFDFEAS
+2209 SMVMAMFDFEAS

-2384 IKYSGAVI
+2384 TKYSGAVI

-2398 LLNLDDWWEKNIYGV
+2398 LLNLDDWWKKNIYGV

>member
-53 VDLDELFDNA
+53 VDLDKLFDNA

-104 AEEGEEEPG
+104 VEEGEEEPG
-113 PEEPHGLSTKDQVL
+113 PEEPHELSTKDQVL

-205 RHKELAERP
+205 RQKELAERP

-223 HDKSKN
+223 HDKSKS

-262 EEREI
+262 EERGI
-267 HARQESAHESNT
+267 HDRQESAHESNT

-305 PSDLYQQMQTKDND
+305 SSDLYRQMQAKDND

-330 YDKRD
+330 NDKRD

-366 HITEEINRTGPQVFE
+366 HITEDINRTGPQVFE

-417 EQDRPE
+417 GQDRPE
-423 VRDERNRADVHNESK
+423 VMDERNRADVHNESR

-444 SREGSVGAGVLD
+444 SREDSVGAGVLD
-456 QKKAEGTAQY
+456 RKKAEDTSQY

-509 YDEGYGGTDK
+509 YDGGYGGTDK
-519 ENRLYEAENSH
+519 ENRLYEAENNH
-530 TNRNTERVGPNQGN
+530 TNRNTERVGPNQGS

-551 YKKDADINKHAES
+551 YKKDAGINKHAES
-564 DGSIAG
+564 DGSIVE

-575 DTEDYRSTQGFN
+575 DTEGYRSTQGFD

-618 SGNAANGT
+618 SGNASNGT

-663 DTYASFKPKTY
+663 DTYASFKPKAY

-684 SFVARNERRTYD
+684 TFVARNERRAYD

-711 DSHSVLNSGADKRP
+711 DSHSVLNFGADKRP
-725 SAEPASENAKRYV
+725 SAEPALENAKRYV

-746 QREAESKDRGYENL
+746 QREAEHKDRGYENL

-794 ENSASEV
+794 EHSASEV

-838 NQYPGLDRDSH
+838 NQYPGLDGDSH

-865 GNHRDEKHGVSAIEE
+865 GNHRDEKPGASAIEE

-890 NQDANRPSGGANERK
+890 NQDANRASGGINERK

-927 PYGPG
+927 PYG
-932 ETYSYVGR
+932 
-940 KDGQADRKVAGNRV
+940 Q
-954 LKSDKTD
+954 
-961 VVYPQKR
+961 
-968 DSSVASESKKSS
+968 
-980 RSPSYA
+980 
-986 SFPGN
+986 
-991 KEHRFE
+991 
-997 SSPSPQRL
+997 
-1005 TEDEIETQSVKK
+1005 
-1017 TIHSPYTPGNLQ
+1017 
-1029 IDGQRKGDRSFSP
+1029 
-1042 NDSNQQK
+1042 
-1049 DTGNYQ
+1049 
-1055 NGKNGANAVE
+1055 
-1065 EVLRSRAANQ
+1065 
-1075 ENQDADRPSG
+1075 
-1085 GANERKQAYS
+1085 
-1095 RDSYESS
+1095 
-1102 GQAPVDEK
+1102 
-1110 RKEPYGPGET
+1110 GET

-1154 SSSVASESKN
+1154 GSSVASESKN

-1209 AAREAAKAT
+1209 AARESAKSI

-1254 SAQAATQISGKQ
+1254 SAQAATQISGIQ
-1266 IADSYVL
+1266 IADSYAL

-1320 ATQNFNITRPSIH
+1320 TTQNFNITRPSIH

-1417 LDIST
+1417 LDISM
-1422 DGSIGTTKTLAGLEF
+1422 DGSLGTTKTLAGLEF

-1483 SYSGLLYQKALSKGK
+1483 SYSGLLYQKALNKGK

-1885 AIILCIISYVK
+1885 AIILCIISYVN

-1933 SNHFGGTSIT
+1933 SNHFGGTSST

-2038 LKVEFNKEFTI
+2038 LKVEFNNEFTI

-2124 FDSSTIGTGAA
+2124 FDSSTIGTGSA

-2182 TPTPEGYVKAEAK
+2182 TPTPEGYVKADAK
-2195 GEMYGFYNNNQELI
+2195 GEVYGFYNNNQELI
-2209 SMAMAMFDFEAS
+2209 SMVMAMFDFEAS

-2384 IKYSGAVI
+2384 TKYSGAVI

-2568 EDTSDWSPSGVEGF
+2568 EDTSDWSPSGIEGF

>member
-38 EERINFKAADEALSR
+38 EERISFKAADEALSR

-104 AEEGEEEPG
+104 VEEGEEEPE

-150 MRARLDEE
+150 MRAHLDEE

-179 LESKLED
+179 LESKLGD

-205 RHKELAERP
+205 RQKELAERP

-223 HDKSKN
+223 HDKSKS

-262 EEREI
+262 EERGI
-267 HARQESAHESNT
+267 HDRQESAHESNT

-305 PSDLYQQMQTKDND
+305 SSDLYQQMQAKDND

-330 YDKRD
+330 NDKRD

-366 HITEEINRTGPQVFE
+366 HITEDINRTGPQVFE

-444 SREGSVGAGVLD
+444 SREGSVGAGVID
-456 QKKAEGTAQY
+456 RKKAEDTAQY

-498 RDTGETYKRHQ
+498 KDTGETYKRHQ
-509 YDEGYGGTDK
+509 YNGGYGGTDK
-519 ENRLYEAENSH
+519 ENRLYEAENNH
-530 TNRNTERVGPNQGN
+530 TNRNTERVGSNQDS

-551 YKKDADINKHAES
+551 YKKDAGINKHTES
-564 DGSIAG
+564 EGSIAE

-575 DTEDYRSTQGFN
+575 DTEDYRSTQGFD

-618 SGNAANGT
+618 SGNASNGT

-663 DTYASFKPKTY
+663 DTYASFKPKAY

-684 SFVARNERRTYD
+684 TFVARNERRAYD

-711 DSHSVLNSGADKRP
+711 DSHSVLNFGADKRP

-746 QREAESKDRGYENL
+746 QREAERKDRGYENL

-808 VDDLSKSERFQ
+808 VDDLSKSERVQ

-838 NQYPGLDRDSH
+838 NQYPGLDGDSH

-865 GNHRDEKHGVSAIEE
+865 GNHRDEKPGASAIEE

-890 NQDANRPSGGANERK
+890 NQDANRASGGINERK
-905 QTYSR
+905 QT
-910 DSYESSGQA
+910 
-919 PVDEKRKE
+919 
-927 PYGPG
+927 
-932 ETYSYVGR
+932 
-940 KDGQADRKVAGNRV
+940 
-954 LKSDKTD
+954 
-961 VVYPQKR
+961 
-968 DSSVASESKKSS
+968 
-980 RSPSYA
+980 
-986 SFPGN
+986 
-991 KEHRFE
+991 
-997 SSPSPQRL
+997 
-1005 TEDEIETQSVKK
+1005 
-1017 TIHSPYTPGNLQ
+1017 
-1029 IDGQRKGDRSFSP
+1029 
-1042 NDSNQQK
+1042 
-1049 DTGNYQ
+1049 
-1055 NGKNGANAVE
+1055 
-1065 EVLRSRAANQ
+1065 
-1075 ENQDADRPSG
+1075 
-1085 GANERKQAYS
+1085 YS

-1154 SSSVASESKN
+1154 DSSVSSESKN

-1175 KVIEIPVPSGSGQ
+1175 KVIEITVPSGSGQ
-1188 THTVRGAVAGAAAV
+1188 THTVRGTVSGAAAV

-1266 IADSYVL
+1266 IADSYAL
-1273 AGQADAETIKMN
+1273 AGQADAETIKIN

-1304 NVPGA
+1304 NVPGVT
-1309 ISGPVG
+1309 SGPVG
-1315 PASSG
+1315 PTSSG

-1333 TLGIPGVV
+1333 TLGIPGAV

-1483 SYSGLLYQKALSKGK
+1483 SYSGLLYQKALNKGK

-1933 SNHFGGTSIT
+1933 SNHFGGTSST

-2038 LKVEFNKEFTI
+2038 LKVEFNNEFTI

-2124 FDSSTIGTGAA
+2124 FDSSTIGTGSA

-2182 TPTPEGYVKAEAK
+2182 TPTPEGYVKADAK
-2195 GEMYGFYNNNQELI
+2195 GEVYGFYNNNQELI
-2209 SMAMAMFDFEAS
+2209 SMVMAMFDFEAS

-2384 IKYSGAVI
+2384 TKYSGAVI

>member
-7 YISLLAN
+7 YVSLLAN

-38 EERINFKAADEALSR
+38 EERISFKAADEALSR

-87 EDGHGERT
+87 EDGHGERI

-104 AEEGEEEPG
+104 VEEGEEEPE

-150 MRARLDEE
+150 MRANLDEE

-186 ERGEAIARA
+186 ERREAIARA

-205 RHKELAERP
+205 RQKELAERP

-223 HDKSKN
+223 HDKSKS

-262 EEREI
+262 EERGI
-267 HARQESAHESNT
+267 HDRQESAHEANT

-305 PSDLYQQMQTKDND
+305 PSDLYQQMQTKDDD
-319 TLSDAQDRSHK
+319 TLSDAQDRSRK
-330 YDKRD
+330 NDKRD
-335 ERPEPEKKDNNRS
+335 ERPEPEKKDNIRS
-348 ATNEYSSRITND
+348 TTNEYSSRITND

-366 HITEEINRTGPQVFE
+366 HITEDINRTGPQVFE
-381 PKRENV
+381 LKRENV

-403 VSHVVKGDTYSDFF
+403 VSHVVKGDAYSDFF
-417 EQDRPE
+417 GQDRPE
-423 VRDERNRADVHNESK
+423 VRDERSRADVYNESK

-444 SREGSVGAGVLD
+444 SREGSMGAGVLD
-456 QKKAEGTAQY
+456 RKKAEDTAQY

-475 VDNTRRTES
+475 ADNTRRTES

-509 YDEGYGGTDK
+509 YDGGYGDTDK
-519 ENRLYEAENSH
+519 ENRLYKAENSH
-530 TNRNTERVGPNQGN
+530 SNCNTERVGPNQGG

-551 YKKDADINKHAES
+551 YKKDADINKHVES
-564 DGSIAG
+564 DGSIVE

-610 GNAISNPD
+610 GNVVSNPD
-618 SGNAANGT
+618 SGNAANRT

-663 DTYASFKPKTY
+663 DTYASFKTKAY
-674 DATKNEDQSS
+674 DATKNESQSS
-684 SFVARNERRTYD
+684 PFVARSERRTYD

-746 QREAESKDRGYENL
+746 QREAERKDRGYENL
-760 ERQGLADKHTGSV
+760 ERQGLANKHTGSV

-787 YEKSSTR
+787 YEKNSTK
-794 ENSASEV
+794 EISASEV

-824 RRPISQMPASHTAS
+824 RRPTSQMPASHTAS
-838 NQYPGLDRDSH
+838 NQYPGLDGDSH

-865 GNHRDEKHGVSAIEE
+865 GNHRDEKPGASAIEE

-890 NQDANRPSGGANERK
+890 NQDANRPSGGTNERK

-927 PYGPG
+927 PYGQG
-932 ETYSYVGR
+932 GTYSYVGR
-940 KDGQADRKVAGNRV
+940 KDEQADRKVAENRV
-954 LKSDKTD
+954 LRSDKTD

-968 DSSVASESKKSS
+968 DSSV
-980 RSPSYA
+980 
-986 SFPGN
+986 
-991 KEHRFE
+991 
-997 SSPSPQRL
+997 
-1005 TEDEIETQSVKK
+1005 V
-1017 TIHSPYTPGNLQ
+1017 
-1029 IDGQRKGDRSFSP
+1029 
-1042 NDSNQQK
+1042 
-1049 DTGNYQ
+1049 
-1055 NGKNGANAVE
+1055 
-1065 EVLRSRAANQ
+1065 
-1075 ENQDADRPSG
+1075 
-1085 GANERKQAYS
+1085 
-1095 RDSYESS
+1095 
-1102 GQAPVDEK
+1102 
-1110 RKEPYGPGET
+1110 
-1120 YSYVGRKDG
+1120 
-1129 QADRKV
+1129 
-1135 AENRVLKSDKTD
+1135 
-1147 VVYPQKR
+1147 
-1154 SSSVASESKN
+1154 SESKN

-1188 THTVRGAVAGAAAV
+1188 THTVRGTVSGAAAV

-1229 EGMVMLKDTSIMSAS
+1229 EGMVMLKDASIMSAS

-1266 IADSYVL
+1266 IADSYAL
-1273 AGQADAETIKMN
+1273 AGQADAETIKMS

-1304 NVPGA
+1304 NVPGV

-1333 TLGIPGVV
+1333 TLGLPGVV

-1476 ISNKVTE
+1476 ISNKITE
-1483 SYSGLLYQKALSKGK
+1483 SYSGLLYQKALNKGK

-1558 MNVFLETRYLSD
+1558 INVFLETRYLSD

-1632 GDQSIG
+1632 GDQSVG

-1933 SNHFGGTSIT
+1933 SNHFGGTSST

-2038 LKVEFNKEFTI
+2038 LKVEFNNEFTI

-2124 FDSSTIGTGAA
+2124 FDSSTIGTGSA

-2182 TPTPEGYVKAEAK
+2182 TPTPEGYVKADAK
-2195 GEMYGFYNNNQELI
+2195 GEVYGFYNNNQELI
-2209 SMAMAMFDFEAS
+2209 SMVMAMFDFEAS

-2324 RIVGQNN
+2324 RVIGQNN

-2342 ETKTRQVRNEHGDIQ
+2342 ETKTRQVKNEHGDIQ

-2384 IKYSGAVI
+2384 TKYSGAVI

-2601 PGAQYKAQRLAEMD
+2601 PDAQCKAQRLAEMD

>member
-38 EERINFKAADEALSR
+38 EERISFKAADEALSR

-95 IEDVSADEE
+95 IEDASADEE
-104 AEEGEEEPG
+104 VEEGEEEPG
-113 PEEPHGLSTKDQVL
+113 PEEPQGLSTKDQVL

-150 MRARLDEE
+150 MRAHLDEE

-166 AEQERYDNEHRMP
+166 AEQERYDNEHRMS

-186 ERGEAIARA
+186 ERGEAMARA

-205 RHKELAERP
+205 RQKELAERP

-223 HDKSKN
+223 HDKSKS
-229 ADGVTNVVKG
+229 ADDVTNVVKG
-239 NIPDESTKHN
+239 NISDELTKHN

-267 HARQESAHESNT
+267 HDRQESAHEANT

-291 SASGYEREARTINK
+291 SASGYEREARK
-305 PSDLYQQMQTKDND
+305 SSDLYQQMQTKDND

-330 YDKRD
+330 NDKRD

-366 HITEEINRTGPQVFE
+366 HITEDINRTGPQVFE

-417 EQDRPE
+417 GQDRPE
-423 VRDERNRADVHNESK
+423 VRDERNRANVHNESR

-444 SREGSVGAGVLD
+444 SREDSVGAGVLD
-456 QKKAEGTAQY
+456 RKKAEDTSQY

-509 YDEGYGGTDK
+509 YDGGYGGTDK
-519 ENRLYEAENSH
+519 ENRLYEAENNH
-530 TNRNTERVGPNQGN
+530 TNRNTERVGPNQGS

-551 YKKDADINKHAES
+551 YKKDAGINKHAES
-564 DGSIAG
+564 DGSIVE

-575 DTEDYRSTQGFN
+575 DTEGYRSTQGFD

-618 SGNAANGT
+618 SGNASNGT

-663 DTYASFKPKTY
+663 DTYASFKPKAY

-684 SFVARNERRTYD
+684 TFVARNERRAYD

-711 DSHSVLNSGADKRP
+711 DSHSVLNFGADKRP

-738 GSSYEMAG
+738 SSSYEMAG
-746 QREAESKDRGYENL
+746 QREAEHKDRGYENL

-778 DGIGEVEKK
+778 DGIGEVERK

-794 ENSASEV
+794 EHSASEV

-838 NQYPGLDRDSH
+838 NQYPGLDGDSH

-865 GNHRDEKHGVSAIEE
+865 GNHRDEKPGASAIEE

-890 NQDANRPSGGANERK
+890 NQDADRASGGINERK

-940 KDGQADRKVAGNRV
+940 KDGQADRKV
-954 LKSDKTD
+954 T
-961 VVYPQKR
+961 
-968 DSSVASESKKSS
+968 
-980 RSPSYA
+980 
-986 SFPGN
+986 
-991 KEHRFE
+991 
-997 SSPSPQRL
+997 
-1005 TEDEIETQSVKK
+1005 
-1017 TIHSPYTPGNLQ
+1017 
-1029 IDGQRKGDRSFSP
+1029 
-1042 NDSNQQK
+1042 
-1049 DTGNYQ
+1049 
-1055 NGKNGANAVE
+1055 
-1065 EVLRSRAANQ
+1065 
-1075 ENQDADRPSG
+1075 
-1085 GANERKQAYS
+1085 
-1095 RDSYESS
+1095 
-1102 GQAPVDEK
+1102 
-1110 RKEPYGPGET
+1110 
-1120 YSYVGRKDG
+1120 
-1129 QADRKV
+1129 
-1135 AENRVLKSDKTD
+1135 ENRVLKSDKTD

-1154 SSSVASESKN
+1154 GSSVASESKN

-1175 KVIEIPVPSGSGQ
+1175 KVIEITVPSGSGQ
-1188 THTVRGAVAGAAAV
+1188 THTVRGTVSGAAAV

-1229 EGMVMLKDTSIMSAS
+1229 EGMVMLKDASIMSAS

-1266 IADSYVL
+1266 IADSYAL
-1273 AGQADAETIKMN
+1273 AGQADAETIKIN

-1304 NVPGA
+1304 NVPGVT
-1309 ISGPVG
+1309 SGPVG
-1315 PASSG
+1315 PTSSG

-1333 TLGIPGVV
+1333 TLGIPGAV

-1380 IDGIVLN
+1380 IDGIVLD

-1483 SYSGLLYQKALSKGK
+1483 SYSGLLYQKALNKGK

-1603 LSPEAASAI
+1603 LSPEVASAI

-1933 SNHFGGTSIT
+1933 SNHFGGTSST

-2038 LKVEFNKEFTI
+2038 LKVEFNNEFTI

-2124 FDSSTIGTGAA
+2124 FDSSTIGTGSA

-2182 TPTPEGYVKAEAK
+2182 TPTPEGYVKADAK
-2195 GEMYGFYNNNQELI
+2195 GEVYGFYNNNQELI
-2209 SMAMAMFDFEAS
+2209 SMVMAMFDFEAS

-2384 IKYSGAVI
+2384 TKYSGAVI

-2568 EDTSDWSPSGVEGF
+2568 EDTSDWSPSGIEGF

>member
-53 VDLDELFDNA
+53 GDLDELFDNA

-104 AEEGEEEPG
+104 VEEGEEEPG

-205 RHKELAERP
+205 RQKELAERP
-214 ETTVNITSI
+214 GTTVNITSI
-223 HDKSKN
+223 HDKSKS
-229 ADGVTNVVKG
+229 ADNVTNVVKG
-239 NIPDESTKHN
+239 NIPDKSTKHN

-267 HARQESAHESNT
+267 HDRQESAHESNT
-279 SILTSHE
+279 SMLTSHE

-305 PSDLYQQMQTKDND
+305 SSDLYQQMQAKDDD

-366 HITEEINRTGPQVFE
+366 HITEDINRTGPQVFE

-403 VSHVVKGDTYSDFF
+403 VSHVVKEDTYSDFF

-444 SREGSVGAGVLD
+444 SREGSVGAGILD
-456 QKKAEGTAQY
+456 RKKAEDTAQY

-509 YDEGYGGTDK
+509 YDGGYGGTDK
-519 ENRLYEAENSH
+519 KNRLYEAENNH
-530 TNRNTERVGPNQGN
+530 TNRNTERVGSNQDS

-551 YKKDADINKHAES
+551 YKKDAGINKHTES
-564 DGSIAG
+564 DGSIVE
-570 KRREH
+570 KRREY
-575 DTEDYRSTQGFN
+575 DTEGYRSTQGFD

-618 SGNAANGT
+618 SGNASNGT

-663 DTYASFKPKTY
+663 DTYASFKPKAY

-684 SFVARNERRTYD
+684 TFVARNERRAYD

-711 DSHSVLNSGADKRP
+711 DSHSVLNFGADKRP

-738 GSSYEMAG
+738 SSSYEMAG
-746 QREAESKDRGYENL
+746 QREAEHKDRGYENL

-794 ENSASEV
+794 EHSASEV

-838 NQYPGLDRDSH
+838 NQYPGLDGDSH

-865 GNHRDEKHGVSAIEE
+865 GNHRDEKPGASAIEE

-890 NQDANRPSGGANERK
+890 NQDADRASGGINERK
-905 QTYSR
+905 QT
-910 DSYESSGQA
+910 
-919 PVDEKRKE
+919 
-927 PYGPG
+927 
-932 ETYSYVGR
+932 
-940 KDGQADRKVAGNRV
+940 
-954 LKSDKTD
+954 
-961 VVYPQKR
+961 
-968 DSSVASESKKSS
+968 
-980 RSPSYA
+980 
-986 SFPGN
+986 
-991 KEHRFE
+991 
-997 SSPSPQRL
+997 
-1005 TEDEIETQSVKK
+1005 
-1017 TIHSPYTPGNLQ
+1017 
-1029 IDGQRKGDRSFSP
+1029 
-1042 NDSNQQK
+1042 
-1049 DTGNYQ
+1049 
-1055 NGKNGANAVE
+1055 
-1065 EVLRSRAANQ
+1065 
-1075 ENQDADRPSG
+1075 
-1085 GANERKQAYS
+1085 YS

-1266 IADSYVL
+1266 IADSYAL
-1273 AGQADAETIKMN
+1273 AGQADAETIKIN

-1320 ATQNFNITRPSIH
+1320 TTQNFNITRPSIH

-1483 SYSGLLYQKALSKGK
+1483 SYSGLLYQKALNKGK

-1518 LAGAA
+1518 LADAA

-1550 GNSKQFYQ
+1550 GNSRQFYQ

-1632 GDQSIG
+1632 WDQSIG

-1933 SNHFGGTSIT
+1933 SNHFGGTSST

-2038 LKVEFNKEFTI
+2038 LKVEFNNEFTI

-2124 FDSSTIGTGAA
+2124 FDSSTIGTGSA

-2182 TPTPEGYVKAEAK
+2182 TPTPEGYVKADAK
-2195 GEMYGFYNNNQELI
+2195 GEVYGFYNNNQELI
-2209 SMAMAMFDFEAS
+2209 SMVMALFDFEAS

-2342 ETKTRQVRNEHGDIQ
+2342 ETKTRQVRNEYGDIQ

-2384 IKYSGAVI
+2384 TKYSGAVI

>member
-104 AEEGEEEPG
+104 VEEGEEEPG

-166 AEQERYDNEHRMP
+166 AEQERYDNEHRMS

-195 EEQQRQREAL
+195 EEQQWQREAL
-205 RHKELAERP
+205 RQKELAERP

-223 HDKSKN
+223 HDKSKS

-262 EEREI
+262 EERGI
-267 HARQESAHESNT
+267 HDRQESAHESNT

-291 SASGYEREARTINK
+291 SASGYEREARK
-305 PSDLYQQMQTKDND
+305 SSDLYQQMQTKDND

-330 YDKRD
+330 NDKRD
-335 ERPEPEKKDNNRS
+335 ERPEPAKKDNNRS

-366 HITEEINRTGPQVFE
+366 HITEDINRTGPQVFE
-381 PKRENV
+381 PKLENV

-417 EQDRPE
+417 GQNRPE
-423 VRDERNRADVHNESK
+423 VRDERNRADVHNESR

-444 SREGSVGAGVLD
+444 SRENSVGAGVLD
-456 QKKAEGTAQY
+456 RKKAEDTSQY

-498 RDTGETYKRHQ
+498 RDTGETYKRNQ
-509 YDEGYGGTDK
+509 YDGGYGGTDK
-519 ENRLYEAENSH
+519 ENRLYEAENNH
-530 TNRNTERVGPNQGN
+530 TNRNTERVGPNQGS

-551 YKKDADINKHAES
+551 YKKDAGINKHAES
-564 DGSIAG
+564 DGSIVE
-570 KRREH
+570 KRREY
-575 DTEDYRSTQGFN
+575 DTEGYRSTQGFD

-618 SGNAANGT
+618 SGNASNRT

-663 DTYASFKPKTY
+663 DTYASFKPKAY
-674 DATKNEDQSS
+674 DVTKNEDQSS
-684 SFVARNERRTYD
+684 TFVARNERRAYD

-711 DSHSVLNSGADKRP
+711 DSHSVLNFGADKRP

-746 QREAESKDRGYENL
+746 QREAERKDRGYENL
-760 ERQGLADKHTGSV
+760 ERQGLADKHTGSI

-778 DGIGEVEKK
+778 DGIREVEKK

-794 ENSASEV
+794 EISASEV

-824 RRPISQMPASHTAS
+824 RRPTSQMPASHTAS
-838 NQYPGLDRDSH
+838 NQYPGLDGDSH

-865 GNHRDEKHGVSAIEE
+865 GNHRDEKPGASAIEE

-890 NQDANRPSGGANERK
+890 NQDANRPSGGTNERK
-905 QTYSR
+905 QT
-910 DSYESSGQA
+910 
-919 PVDEKRKE
+919 
-927 PYGPG
+927 
-932 ETYSYVGR
+932 
-940 KDGQADRKVAGNRV
+940 
-954 LKSDKTD
+954 
-961 VVYPQKR
+961 
-968 DSSVASESKKSS
+968 
-980 RSPSYA
+980 
-986 SFPGN
+986 
-991 KEHRFE
+991 
-997 SSPSPQRL
+997 
-1005 TEDEIETQSVKK
+1005 
-1017 TIHSPYTPGNLQ
+1017 
-1029 IDGQRKGDRSFSP
+1029 
-1042 NDSNQQK
+1042 
-1049 DTGNYQ
+1049 
-1055 NGKNGANAVE
+1055 
-1065 EVLRSRAANQ
+1065 
-1075 ENQDADRPSG
+1075 
-1085 GANERKQAYS
+1085 YS

-1154 SSSVASESKN
+1154 DSSVSSESKN

-1175 KVIEIPVPSGSGQ
+1175 KVIEITVPSGSGQ
-1188 THTVRGAVAGAAAV
+1188 THTVRGTVSGAAAV
-1202 TAVAAAL
+1202 TAVATAL
-1209 AAREAAKAT
+1209 AAREAAKSI

-1254 SAQAATQISGKQ
+1254 SAQAATQISGIQ
-1266 IADSYVL
+1266 IADSYAL

-1304 NVPGA
+1304 NVPGVT
-1309 ISGPVG
+1309 SGPVG
-1315 PASSG
+1315 PTSSG

-1483 SYSGLLYQKALSKGK
+1483 SYSGLLYQKALNKGK

-1774 IRLGKSIGNAAVAG
+1774 IRFGKSIGNAAVAG

-1933 SNHFGGTSIT
+1933 SNHFGGTSST

-2038 LKVEFNKEFTI
+2038 LKVEFNNEFTI

-2124 FDSSTIGTGAA
+2124 FDSSTIGTGSA

-2182 TPTPEGYVKAEAK
+2182 TPTPEGYVKADAK
-2195 GEMYGFYNNNQELI
+2195 GEVYGFYNNNQELI
-2209 SMAMAMFDFEAS
+2209 SMVMAMFDFEAS

-2384 IKYSGAVI
+2384 TKYSGAVI

-2515 SFNYTEEETGGTG
+2515 SFNYTEEEIGGTG

-2601 PGAQYKAQRLAEMD
+2601 PDAQCKAQRLAEMD

>member
-104 AEEGEEEPG
+104 VEEGEEEPG

-205 RHKELAERP
+205 RQKELAERP
-214 ETTVNITSI
+214 GTTVNITSI
-223 HDKSKN
+223 HDKSKS
-229 ADGVTNVVKG
+229 ADNVTNVVKG
-239 NIPDESTKHN
+239 NIPDKSTKHN

-267 HARQESAHESNT
+267 HDRQESAHESNT

-305 PSDLYQQMQTKDND
+305 SSDLYQQMQAKDDD

-366 HITEEINRTGPQVFE
+366 HITEDINRTGPQVFE

-403 VSHVVKGDTYSDFF
+403 VSHVVKEDTYSDFF

-444 SREGSVGAGVLD
+444 SREGSVGAGILD
-456 QKKAEGTAQY
+456 RKKAEDTAQY

-509 YDEGYGGTDK
+509 YDGGYGGTDK
-519 ENRLYEAENSH
+519 KNRLYEAENNH
-530 TNRNTERVGPNQGN
+530 TNRNTERVGSNQDS

-551 YKKDADINKHAES
+551 YKKDAGINKHTES
-564 DGSIAG
+564 DGSIVE
-570 KRREH
+570 KRREY
-575 DTEDYRSTQGFN
+575 DTEGYRSTQGFD

-618 SGNAANGT
+618 SGNASNGT

-663 DTYASFKPKTY
+663 DTYASFKPKAY

-684 SFVARNERRTYD
+684 TFVARNERRAYD

-711 DSHSVLNSGADKRP
+711 DSHSVLNFGADKRP

-738 GSSYEMAG
+738 SSSYEMAG
-746 QREAESKDRGYENL
+746 QREAEHKDRGYENL

-794 ENSASEV
+794 EHSASEV

-838 NQYPGLDRDSH
+838 NQYPGLDGDSH

-865 GNHRDEKHGVSAIEE
+865 GNHRDEKPGASAVEE

-890 NQDANRPSGGANERK
+890 NQDADRASGGINERK
-905 QTYSR
+905 QT
-910 DSYESSGQA
+910 
-919 PVDEKRKE
+919 
-927 PYGPG
+927 
-932 ETYSYVGR
+932 
-940 KDGQADRKVAGNRV
+940 
-954 LKSDKTD
+954 
-961 VVYPQKR
+961 
-968 DSSVASESKKSS
+968 
-980 RSPSYA
+980 
-986 SFPGN
+986 
-991 KEHRFE
+991 
-997 SSPSPQRL
+997 
-1005 TEDEIETQSVKK
+1005 
-1017 TIHSPYTPGNLQ
+1017 
-1029 IDGQRKGDRSFSP
+1029 
-1042 NDSNQQK
+1042 
-1049 DTGNYQ
+1049 
-1055 NGKNGANAVE
+1055 
-1065 EVLRSRAANQ
+1065 
-1075 ENQDADRPSG
+1075 
-1085 GANERKQAYS
+1085 YS

-1266 IADSYVL
+1266 IADSYAL
-1273 AGQADAETIKMN
+1273 AGQADAETIKIN

-1320 ATQNFNITRPSIH
+1320 TTQNFNITRPSIH

-1483 SYSGLLYQKALSKGK
+1483 SYSGLLYQKALNKGK

-1518 LAGAA
+1518 LADAA

-1550 GNSKQFYQ
+1550 GNSRQFYQ

-1933 SNHFGGTSIT
+1933 SNHFGGTSST

-2038 LKVEFNKEFTI
+2038 LKVEFNNEFTI

-2124 FDSSTIGTGAA
+2124 FDSSTIGTGSA

-2182 TPTPEGYVKAEAK
+2182 TPTPEGYVKADAK
-2195 GEMYGFYNNNQELI
+2195 GEVYGFYNNNQELI
-2209 SMAMAMFDFEAS
+2209 SMVMAMFDFEAS

-2384 IKYSGAVI
+2384 TKYSGAVI

-2398 LLNLDDWWEKNIYGV
+2398 LLNLDDWWKKNIYGV

>member
-104 AEEGEEEPG
+104 VEEGEEEPG

-205 RHKELAERP
+205 RQKELAERP
-214 ETTVNITSI
+214 GTTVNITSI
-223 HDKSKN
+223 HDKSKS
-229 ADGVTNVVKG
+229 ADNVTNVVKG
-239 NIPDESTKHN
+239 NIPDKSTKHN

-267 HARQESAHESNT
+267 HDRQESAHESNT

-305 PSDLYQQMQTKDND
+305 SSDLYQQMQAKDDD

-366 HITEEINRTGPQVFE
+366 HITEDINRTGPQVFE

-403 VSHVVKGDTYSDFF
+403 VSHVVKEDTYSDFF

-444 SREGSVGAGVLD
+444 SREGSVGAGILD
-456 QKKAEGTAQY
+456 RKKAEDTAQY

-509 YDEGYGGTDK
+509 YDGGYGGTDK
-519 ENRLYEAENSH
+519 KNRLYEAENNH
-530 TNRNTERVGPNQGN
+530 TNRNTERVGSNQDS

-551 YKKDADINKHAES
+551 YKKDAGINKHTES
-564 DGSIAG
+564 DGSIAE

-575 DTEDYRSTQGFN
+575 DTEGYRNTQGFD
-587 KPNSSEPYKA
+587 KANSSEPYKA

-626 AQYKREASESKKYIN
+626 AQYKRETSESKKYIN

-649 RESADIQSHKDTGE
+649 REPADIQSHKDTGE
-663 DTYASFKPKTY
+663 DTYASFKPKVY

-684 SFVARNERRTYD
+684 PFVARNERRTYD
-696 ATANSTD
+696 ATVNSTD

-746 QREAESKDRGYENL
+746 QREAERKDRGYENL
-760 ERQGLADKHTGSV
+760 ERQGLADKPTGSV

-778 DGIGEVEKK
+778 DGIREVEKK

-794 ENSASEV
+794 EISASEV

-824 RRPISQMPASHTAS
+824 RRPTSQMPDSHTAS
-838 NQYPGLDRDSH
+838 NQYPELDGDSH

-855 TMTHDQRQDV
+855 AMVYDRQQDV
-865 GNHRDEKHGVSAIEE
+865 GNHRDEKPGASVVEE

-890 NQDANRPSGGANERK
+890 NQDADRPSGGTNERK

-927 PYGPG
+927 PYG
-932 ETYSYVGR
+932 
-940 KDGQADRKVAGNRV
+940 Q
-954 LKSDKTD
+954 
-961 VVYPQKR
+961 
-968 DSSVASESKKSS
+968 
-980 RSPSYA
+980 
-986 SFPGN
+986 
-991 KEHRFE
+991 
-997 SSPSPQRL
+997 
-1005 TEDEIETQSVKK
+1005 
-1017 TIHSPYTPGNLQ
+1017 
-1029 IDGQRKGDRSFSP
+1029 
-1042 NDSNQQK
+1042 
-1049 DTGNYQ
+1049 
-1055 NGKNGANAVE
+1055 
-1065 EVLRSRAANQ
+1065 
-1075 ENQDADRPSG
+1075 
-1085 GANERKQAYS
+1085 
-1095 RDSYESS
+1095 
-1102 GQAPVDEK
+1102 
-1110 RKEPYGPGET
+1110 GET

-1209 AAREAAKAT
+1209 AAREAAKSI

-1254 SAQAATQISGKQ
+1254 SAQAATQISGIQ
-1266 IADSYVL
+1266 IADSYAL

-1320 ATQNFNITRPSIH
+1320 TTQNFNITRPSIH

-1483 SYSGLLYQKALSKGK
+1483 SYSGLLYQKALNKGK

-1518 LAGAA
+1518 LADAA

-1550 GNSKQFYQ
+1550 GNSRQFYQ

-1933 SNHFGGTSIT
+1933 SNHFGGTSST

-2038 LKVEFNKEFTI
+2038 LKVEFNNEFTI

-2182 TPTPEGYVKAEAK
+2182 TPTPEGYVKADAK
-2195 GEMYGFYNNNQELI
+2195 GEVYGFYNNNQELI
-2209 SMAMAMFDFEAS
+2209 SMVMAMFDFEAS

-2384 IKYSGAVI
+2384 TKYSGAVI

-2515 SFNYTEEETGGTG
+2515 SFNYTEEEIGGTG

-2601 PGAQYKAQRLAEMD
+2601 PDAQCKAQRLAEMD

>member
-104 AEEGEEEPG
+104 VEEGEEEPG

-205 RHKELAERP
+205 RQKELAERP
-214 ETTVNITSI
+214 GTTVNITSI
-223 HDKSKN
+223 HDKSKS
-229 ADGVTNVVKG
+229 ADNVTNVVKG
-239 NIPDESTKHN
+239 NIPDKSTKHN

-267 HARQESAHESNT
+267 HDRQESAHESNT

-305 PSDLYQQMQTKDND
+305 SSDLYQQMQAKDDD

-366 HITEEINRTGPQVFE
+366 HITEDINRTGPQVFE

-403 VSHVVKGDTYSDFF
+403 VSHVVKEDTYSDFF

-444 SREGSVGAGVLD
+444 SREGSVGAGILD
-456 QKKAEGTAQY
+456 RKKAEDTAQY

-509 YDEGYGGTDK
+509 YDGGYGGTDK
-519 ENRLYEAENSH
+519 KNRLYEAENNH
-530 TNRNTERVGPNQGN
+530 TNRNTERVGSNQDS

-551 YKKDADINKHAES
+551 YKKDAGINKHTES
-564 DGSIAG
+564 DGSIVE
-570 KRREH
+570 KRREY
-575 DTEDYRSTQGFN
+575 DTEGYRSTQGFD

-618 SGNAANGT
+618 SGNASNGT

-663 DTYASFKPKTY
+663 DTYASFKPKAY

-684 SFVARNERRTYD
+684 TFVARNERRAYD

-711 DSHSVLNSGADKRP
+711 DSHSVLNFGADKRP

-738 GSSYEMAG
+738 SSSYEMAG
-746 QREAESKDRGYENL
+746 QREAEHKDRGYENL

-794 ENSASEV
+794 EHSASEV

-838 NQYPGLDRDSH
+838 NQYPGLDGDSH

-865 GNHRDEKHGVSAIEE
+865 GNHRDEKPGASAIEE

-890 NQDANRPSGGANERK
+890 NQDADRASGGINERK
-905 QTYSR
+905 QT
-910 DSYESSGQA
+910 
-919 PVDEKRKE
+919 
-927 PYGPG
+927 
-932 ETYSYVGR
+932 
-940 KDGQADRKVAGNRV
+940 
-954 LKSDKTD
+954 
-961 VVYPQKR
+961 
-968 DSSVASESKKSS
+968 
-980 RSPSYA
+980 
-986 SFPGN
+986 
-991 KEHRFE
+991 
-997 SSPSPQRL
+997 
-1005 TEDEIETQSVKK
+1005 
-1017 TIHSPYTPGNLQ
+1017 
-1029 IDGQRKGDRSFSP
+1029 
-1042 NDSNQQK
+1042 
-1049 DTGNYQ
+1049 
-1055 NGKNGANAVE
+1055 
-1065 EVLRSRAANQ
+1065 
-1075 ENQDADRPSG
+1075 
-1085 GANERKQAYS
+1085 YS

-1266 IADSYVL
+1266 IADSYAL
-1273 AGQADAETIKMN
+1273 AGQADAETIKIN

-1320 ATQNFNITRPSIH
+1320 TTQNFNITRPSIH

-1483 SYSGLLYQKALSKGK
+1483 SYSGLLYQKALNKGK

-1518 LAGAA
+1518 LADAA

-1550 GNSKQFYQ
+1550 GNSRQFYQ

-1593 TLKELLAGGG
+1593 TLKELLAGGV

-1933 SNHFGGTSIT
+1933 SNHFGGTSST

-2038 LKVEFNKEFTI
+2038 LKVEFNNEFTI

-2124 FDSSTIGTGAA
+2124 FDSSTIGTGSA

-2182 TPTPEGYVKAEAK
+2182 TPTPEGYVKADAK
-2195 GEMYGFYNNNQELI
+2195 GEVYGFYNNNQELI
-2209 SMAMAMFDFEAS
+2209 SMVMAMFDFEAS

-2384 IKYSGAVI
+2384 TKYSGAVI

-2398 LLNLDDWWEKNIYGV
+2398 LLNLDDWWKKNIYGV

>member
-104 AEEGEEEPG
+104 VEEGEEEPG
-113 PEEPHGLSTKDQVL
+113 PEEPHELSTKDQVL

-205 RHKELAERP
+205 RQKELAERP

-223 HDKSKN
+223 HDKSKS

-262 EEREI
+262 EERGI
-267 HARQESAHESNT
+267 HDRQESAHESNT

-305 PSDLYQQMQTKDND
+305 PSDLYQQMQAKDND

-360 YAEKDS
+360 YAENDS
-366 HITEEINRTGPQVFE
+366 HITEDINRTGPQVFE

-403 VSHVVKGDTYSDFF
+403 VSHVVKRDTYSDFF

-444 SREGSVGAGVLD
+444 SREGSVGAGILD
-456 QKKAEGTAQY
+456 RKKAEDTAQY

-509 YDEGYGGTDK
+509 YDGGYGDTDK

-530 TNRNTERVGPNQGN
+530 TNRNTERVGPNQGS

-575 DTEDYRSTQGFN
+575 DTEDYRSTQGFD

-610 GNAISNPD
+610 GNDISNPD
-618 SGNAANGT
+618 SGNASNGT

-663 DTYASFKPKTY
+663 DTYASFKPKAY

-684 SFVARNERRTYD
+684 TFVARNERRAYD

-711 DSHSVLNSGADKRP
+711 DSHSVLNFGADKRP

-746 QREAESKDRGYENL
+746 QREAERKDRGYENL

-808 VDDLSKSERFQ
+808 VDDLSKSERVQ

-838 NQYPGLDRDSH
+838 NQYPGLDGDSH

-865 GNHRDEKHGVSAIEE
+865 GNHRDEKPGASAIEE

-890 NQDANRPSGGANERK
+890 NQDANRASGGINERK
-905 QTYSR
+905 QT
-910 DSYESSGQA
+910 
-919 PVDEKRKE
+919 
-927 PYGPG
+927 
-932 ETYSYVGR
+932 
-940 KDGQADRKVAGNRV
+940 
-954 LKSDKTD
+954 
-961 VVYPQKR
+961 
-968 DSSVASESKKSS
+968 
-980 RSPSYA
+980 
-986 SFPGN
+986 
-991 KEHRFE
+991 
-997 SSPSPQRL
+997 
-1005 TEDEIETQSVKK
+1005 
-1017 TIHSPYTPGNLQ
+1017 
-1029 IDGQRKGDRSFSP
+1029 
-1042 NDSNQQK
+1042 
-1049 DTGNYQ
+1049 
-1055 NGKNGANAVE
+1055 
-1065 EVLRSRAANQ
+1065 
-1075 ENQDADRPSG
+1075 
-1085 GANERKQAYS
+1085 YS

-1154 SSSVASESKN
+1154 DSSVSSESKN

-1175 KVIEIPVPSGSGQ
+1175 KVIEITVPSGSGQ
-1188 THTVRGAVAGAAAV
+1188 THTVRGTVSGAAAV

-1266 IADSYVL
+1266 IADSYAL
-1273 AGQADAETIKMN
+1273 AGQADVETIKIN

-1304 NVPGA
+1304 NVPGVT
-1309 ISGPVG
+1309 SGPVG
-1315 PASSG
+1315 PTSSG

-1483 SYSGLLYQKALSKGK
+1483 SYSGLLYQKALNKGK

-1550 GNSKQFYQ
+1550 GNSKHFYQ

-1933 SNHFGGTSIT
+1933 SNHFGGTSST

-2038 LKVEFNKEFTI
+2038 LKVEFNNEFTI

-2124 FDSSTIGTGAA
+2124 FDSSTIGTGSA

-2182 TPTPEGYVKAEAK
+2182 TPTPEGYVKADAK
-2195 GEMYGFYNNNQELI
+2195 GEVYGFYNNNQELI
-2209 SMAMAMFDFEAS
+2209 SMVMAMFDFEAS

-2342 ETKTRQVRNEHGDIQ
+2342 ETKTRQVRNEYGDIQ

-2384 IKYSGAVI
+2384 TKYSGAVI

>member
-38 EERINFKAADEALSR
+38 EERINFKTADEALSR

-104 AEEGEEEPG
+104 VEEGEEEPG

-205 RHKELAERP
+205 RQKELAERP

-223 HDKSKN
+223 HDKSKS

-267 HARQESAHESNT
+267 HDRQESAHESNT

-305 PSDLYQQMQTKDND
+305 SSDLYQQMQAKDND

-330 YDKRD
+330 NDKRD

-366 HITEEINRTGPQVFE
+366 HITEDINRTGPQVFE

-417 EQDRPE
+417 GQDRPE
-423 VRDERNRADVHNESK
+423 VRDERSRADVHNESK

-444 SREGSVGAGVLD
+444 SREGSVGVGVLD
-456 QKKAEGTAQY
+456 WKKAEDTAQY
-466 HSEAGSEAA
+466 HSEAGSEAV
-475 VDNTRRTES
+475 VDNTRRNES

-509 YDEGYGGTDK
+509 YDGGYGDTDK

-530 TNRNTERVGPNQGN
+530 TNRNTERVGPNQGS

-564 DGSIAG
+564 DSSIAG

-575 DTEDYRSTQGFN
+575 DAEDYRSTQGFN

-618 SGNAANGT
+618 SGNASNGT

-663 DTYASFKPKTY
+663 DTYASFKPKAY

-684 SFVARNERRTYD
+684 TFVARNERRAYD

-711 DSHSVLNSGADKRP
+711 DSHSVLNFGADKRP

-746 QREAESKDRGYENL
+746 QREAERKDRGYENL

-808 VDDLSKSERFQ
+808 VDDLSKSERVQ

-838 NQYPGLDRDSH
+838 NQYPGLDGDSH

-865 GNHRDEKHGVSAIEE
+865 GNHRDEKPGASAIEE

-890 NQDANRPSGGANERK
+890 NQDANRASGGINERK
-905 QTYSR
+905 QT
-910 DSYESSGQA
+910 
-919 PVDEKRKE
+919 
-927 PYGPG
+927 
-932 ETYSYVGR
+932 
-940 KDGQADRKVAGNRV
+940 
-954 LKSDKTD
+954 
-961 VVYPQKR
+961 
-968 DSSVASESKKSS
+968 
-980 RSPSYA
+980 
-986 SFPGN
+986 
-991 KEHRFE
+991 
-997 SSPSPQRL
+997 
-1005 TEDEIETQSVKK
+1005 
-1017 TIHSPYTPGNLQ
+1017 
-1029 IDGQRKGDRSFSP
+1029 
-1042 NDSNQQK
+1042 
-1049 DTGNYQ
+1049 
-1055 NGKNGANAVE
+1055 
-1065 EVLRSRAANQ
+1065 
-1075 ENQDADRPSG
+1075 
-1085 GANERKQAYS
+1085 YS

-1154 SSSVASESKN
+1154 DSSVSSESKN

-1175 KVIEIPVPSGSGQ
+1175 KVIEITVPSGSGQ
-1188 THTVRGAVAGAAAV
+1188 THTVRGTVSGAAAV

-1266 IADSYVL
+1266 IADSYAL
-1273 AGQADAETIKMN
+1273 AGQADAETIKIN

-1304 NVPGA
+1304 NVPGVT
-1309 ISGPVG
+1309 SGPVG
-1315 PASSG
+1315 PTSSG

-1333 TLGIPGVV
+1333 TLGIPGAV

-1483 SYSGLLYQKALSKGK
+1483 SYSGLLYQKALNKGK

-1593 TLKELLAGGG
+1593 TLKELLAGGR

-1933 SNHFGGTSIT
+1933 SNHFGGTSST

-2038 LKVEFNKEFTI
+2038 LKVEFNNEFTI

-2124 FDSSTIGTGAA
+2124 FDSSTIGTGSA

-2182 TPTPEGYVKAEAK
+2182 TPTPEGYVKADAK
-2195 GEMYGFYNNNQELI
+2195 GEVYGFYNNNQELI
-2209 SMAMAMFDFEAS
+2209 SMVMAMFDFEAS

-2384 IKYSGAVI
+2384 TKYSGAVI

-2568 EDTSDWSPSGVEGF
+2568 EDTSDWSPSGIEGF

>member
-7 YISLLAN
+7 YVSLLAN

-104 AEEGEEEPG
+104 VEEGEEEPG
-113 PEEPHGLSTKDQVL
+113 PEEPQGLSTKDRVL
-127 KNIVGGEHTG
+127 KNIVDGEHTG

-166 AEQERYDNEHRMP
+166 AEQERYDNEHRMS

-205 RHKELAERP
+205 RQKELAERP

-223 HDKSKN
+223 HDKSKS

-256 EPDTFN
+256 ELDTFN
-262 EEREI
+262 EERGI
-267 HARQESAHESNT
+267 HDRQESAHESNT

-330 YDKRD
+330 NDKRD
-335 ERPEPEKKDNNRS
+335 ERPEPEKKDSIRS

-366 HITEEINRTGPQVFE
+366 HITEDINRTGPQVFE
-381 PKRENV
+381 PKRESV

-417 EQDRPE
+417 GQDRPE
-423 VRDERNRADVHNESK
+423 VRDERSRADVHNESK
-438 YQSSRG
+438 HQSSRG

-456 QKKAEGTAQY
+456 RKTPEDTVKY

-509 YDEGYGGTDK
+509 YDGGYGGTDNGTDK

-674 DATKNEDQSS
+674 DSVNLRSPSPDVDGVSSSTYTSGDLQTDGQPKVNRGFPSIDDATKNEGQSS
-684 SFVARNERRTYD
+684 TFVARNERRTYD

-711 DSHSVLNSGADKRP
+711 DSHSVLNSGANKRP

-794 ENSASEV
+794 EISASEV

-940 KDGQADRKVAGNRV
+940 KDGQADRKVA
-954 LKSDKTD
+954 
-961 VVYPQKR
+961 
-968 DSSVASESKKSS
+968 
-980 RSPSYA
+980 
-986 SFPGN
+986 
-991 KEHRFE
+991 
-997 SSPSPQRL
+997 
-1005 TEDEIETQSVKK
+1005 
-1017 TIHSPYTPGNLQ
+1017 
-1029 IDGQRKGDRSFSP
+1029 
-1042 NDSNQQK
+1042 
-1049 DTGNYQ
+1049 
-1055 NGKNGANAVE
+1055 
-1065 EVLRSRAANQ
+1065 
-1075 ENQDADRPSG
+1075 
-1085 GANERKQAYS
+1085 
-1095 RDSYESS
+1095 
-1102 GQAPVDEK
+1102 
-1110 RKEPYGPGET
+1110 
-1120 YSYVGRKDG
+1120 
-1129 QADRKV
+1129 
-1135 AENRVLKSDKTD
+1135 ENRVLKSDKTD

-1188 THTVRGAVAGAAAV
+1188 THTIRGTVSGAAAV

-1266 IADSYVL
+1266 IADSYAL
-1273 AGQADAETIKMN
+1273 AGQADAEMIKIN

-1304 NVPGA
+1304 NVPGVT
-1309 ISGPVG
+1309 SGPVG
-1315 PASSG
+1315 PTSSG

-1333 TLGIPGVV
+1333 TLGIPDVV

-1358 QVTISRNGKSKRYTV
+1358 QVTIFRNGKSKRYTV

-1443 KVNAKQMTMA
+1443 KVNARQMTMA

-1483 SYSGLLYQKALSKGK
+1483 SYSGLLYQKALNKGK

-1593 TLKELLAGGG
+1593 TLKELLAGGR

-1933 SNHFGGTSIT
+1933 SNHFGGTSST

-2038 LKVEFNKEFTI
+2038 LKVEFNNEFTI

-2182 TPTPEGYVKAEAK
+2182 TPTPEGYVKADAK
-2195 GEMYGFYNNNQELI
+2195 GEVYGFYNNNQELI
-2209 SMAMAMFDFEAS
+2209 SMVMAMFDFEAS

-2384 IKYSGAVI
+2384 TKYSGAVI

>member
-104 AEEGEEEPG
+104 VEEGEEEPG

-205 RHKELAERP
+205 RQKELAERP
-214 ETTVNITSI
+214 GTTVNITSI
-223 HDKSKN
+223 HDKSKS
-229 ADGVTNVVKG
+229 ADNVTNVVKG
-239 NIPDESTKHN
+239 NIPDKSTKHN

-267 HARQESAHESNT
+267 HDRQESAHESNT

-305 PSDLYQQMQTKDND
+305 SSDLYQQMQAKDDD

-366 HITEEINRTGPQVFE
+366 HITEDINRTGPQVFE

-403 VSHVVKGDTYSDFF
+403 VSHVVKEDTYSDFF

-444 SREGSVGAGVLD
+444 SREGSVGAGILD
-456 QKKAEGTAQY
+456 RKKAEDTAQY

-509 YDEGYGGTDK
+509 YDGGYGGTDK
-519 ENRLYEAENSH
+519 KNRLYEAENNH
-530 TNRNTERVGPNQGN
+530 TNRNTERVGSNQDS

-551 YKKDADINKHAES
+551 YKKDAGINKHTES
-564 DGSIAG
+564 DGSIVE
-570 KRREH
+570 KRREY
-575 DTEDYRSTQGFN
+575 DTEGYRSTQGFD

-618 SGNAANGT
+618 SGNASNGT

-649 RESADIQSHKDTGE
+649 RESAGIQSHKDTGE
-663 DTYASFKPKTY
+663 DTYASFKPKAY

-684 SFVARNERRTYD
+684 TFVARNERRAYD

-711 DSHSVLNSGADKRP
+711 DSHSVLNFGADKRP

-738 GSSYEMAG
+738 SSSYEMAG
-746 QREAESKDRGYENL
+746 QREAEHKDRGYENL

-794 ENSASEV
+794 EHSASEV

-838 NQYPGLDRDSH
+838 NQYPGLDGDSH

-865 GNHRDEKHGVSAIEE
+865 GNHRDEKPGASAIEE

-890 NQDANRPSGGANERK
+890 NQDADRASGGINERK
-905 QTYSR
+905 QT
-910 DSYESSGQA
+910 
-919 PVDEKRKE
+919 
-927 PYGPG
+927 
-932 ETYSYVGR
+932 
-940 KDGQADRKVAGNRV
+940 
-954 LKSDKTD
+954 
-961 VVYPQKR
+961 
-968 DSSVASESKKSS
+968 
-980 RSPSYA
+980 
-986 SFPGN
+986 
-991 KEHRFE
+991 
-997 SSPSPQRL
+997 
-1005 TEDEIETQSVKK
+1005 
-1017 TIHSPYTPGNLQ
+1017 
-1029 IDGQRKGDRSFSP
+1029 
-1042 NDSNQQK
+1042 
-1049 DTGNYQ
+1049 
-1055 NGKNGANAVE
+1055 
-1065 EVLRSRAANQ
+1065 
-1075 ENQDADRPSG
+1075 
-1085 GANERKQAYS
+1085 YS

-1266 IADSYVL
+1266 IADSYAL
-1273 AGQADAETIKMN
+1273 AGQADAETIKIN

-1320 ATQNFNITRPSIH
+1320 TTQNFNITRPPIH

-1483 SYSGLLYQKALSKGK
+1483 SYSGLLYQKALNKGK

-1518 LAGAA
+1518 LADAA

-1550 GNSKQFYQ
+1550 GNSRQFYQ

-1933 SNHFGGTSIT
+1933 SNHFGGTSST

-2038 LKVEFNKEFTI
+2038 LKVEFNNEFTI

-2124 FDSSTIGTGAA
+2124 FDSSTIGTGSA

-2182 TPTPEGYVKAEAK
+2182 TPTPEGYVKADAK
-2195 GEMYGFYNNNQELI
+2195 GEVYGFYNNNQELI
-2209 SMAMAMFDFEAS
+2209 SMVMAMFDFEAS

-2384 IKYSGAVI
+2384 TKYSGAVI

>member
-7 YISLLAN
+7 YISLLVN

-38 EERINFKAADEALSR
+38 EERISFKAADEALSR

-104 AEEGEEEPG
+104 VEEGEEEPG
-113 PEEPHGLSTKDQVL
+113 PEEPHELSTKDQVL

-205 RHKELAERP
+205 RQKELAERP

-223 HDKSKN
+223 HDKSKS

-262 EEREI
+262 EERGI
-267 HARQESAHESNT
+267 HDRQESAHESNA

-305 PSDLYQQMQTKDND
+305 SSDLYQQMQAKDND

-330 YDKRD
+330 NDKRD

-366 HITEEINRTGPQVFE
+366 HITEDINRTGPQVFE

-417 EQDRPE
+417 GQDRPE
-423 VRDERNRADVHNESK
+423 VRDERNRANVHNESR

-444 SREGSVGAGVLD
+444 SREDSVGAGVLD
-456 QKKAEGTAQY
+456 RKKAEDTSQY

-509 YDEGYGGTDK
+509 YDGGYGGTDK
-519 ENRLYEAENSH
+519 ENRLYEAENNH
-530 TNRNTERVGPNQGN
+530 TNRNTERVGPNQGS

-551 YKKDADINKHAES
+551 YKKDAGINKHAES
-564 DGSIAG
+564 DGSIVE

-575 DTEDYRSTQGFN
+575 DTEGYRSTQGFD

-618 SGNAANGT
+618 SGNASNGT

-641 DSYEQAGQ
+641 DSYEQAEQ

-663 DTYASFKPKTY
+663 DTYASFKPKAY

-684 SFVARNERRTYD
+684 TFVARNERRAYD

-711 DSHSVLNSGADKRP
+711 DSHSVLNFGADKRP
-725 SAEPASENAKRYV
+725 SAEPALENAKRYV

-746 QREAESKDRGYENL
+746 QREAERKDRGYENL

-808 VDDLSKSERFQ
+808 VDDLSKSERVQ

-838 NQYPGLDRDSH
+838 NQYPGLDGDSH

-865 GNHRDEKHGVSAIEE
+865 GNHRDEKPGASAVEE

-890 NQDANRPSGGANERK
+890 NQDADRASGGINERK

-927 PYGPG
+927 PYG
-932 ETYSYVGR
+932 
-940 KDGQADRKVAGNRV
+940 Q
-954 LKSDKTD
+954 
-961 VVYPQKR
+961 
-968 DSSVASESKKSS
+968 
-980 RSPSYA
+980 
-986 SFPGN
+986 
-991 KEHRFE
+991 
-997 SSPSPQRL
+997 
-1005 TEDEIETQSVKK
+1005 
-1017 TIHSPYTPGNLQ
+1017 
-1029 IDGQRKGDRSFSP
+1029 
-1042 NDSNQQK
+1042 
-1049 DTGNYQ
+1049 
-1055 NGKNGANAVE
+1055 
-1065 EVLRSRAANQ
+1065 
-1075 ENQDADRPSG
+1075 
-1085 GANERKQAYS
+1085 
-1095 RDSYESS
+1095 
-1102 GQAPVDEK
+1102 
-1110 RKEPYGPGET
+1110 GET

-1154 SSSVASESKN
+1154 GSSVASESKN

-1209 AAREAAKAT
+1209 AAREAAKSI

-1254 SAQAATQISGKQ
+1254 SAQAATQISGIQ
-1266 IADSYVL
+1266 IADSYAL

-1320 ATQNFNITRPSIH
+1320 TTQNFNITRPSIH

-1417 LDIST
+1417 LDISM
-1422 DGSIGTTKTLAGLEF
+1422 DGSLGTTKTLAGLEF

-1483 SYSGLLYQKALSKGK
+1483 SYSGLLYQKALNKGK

-1550 GNSKQFYQ
+1550 GNSRQFYQ

-1933 SNHFGGTSIT
+1933 SNHFGGTSST

-2038 LKVEFNKEFTI
+2038 LKVEFNNEFTI

-2124 FDSSTIGTGAA
+2124 FDSSTIGTGSA

-2182 TPTPEGYVKAEAK
+2182 TPTPEGYVKADAK
-2195 GEMYGFYNNNQELI
+2195 GEVYGFYNNNQELI
-2209 SMAMAMFDFEAS
+2209 SMVMAMFDFEAS

-2384 IKYSGAVI
+2384 TKYSGAVI

-2515 SFNYTEEETGGTG
+2515 SFNYTEEEIGGTG

-2601 PGAQYKAQRLAEMD
+2601 PDAQCKAQRLAEMD